1 MNDILKTY
9 KEQFRENRHM
19 LRRYTAFVLALAM
32 ITTLFVNWQ
41 LHGIG
46 ISMTAQYQC
55 HEVEHTHTAACYDKV
70 LICGYTEG
78 ELENADEIA
87 AAEAAA
93 GSAQSSAED
102 EIMPLELEP
111 QIEFVPHEHTADCY
125 VEVQTLTCMEEE
137 HTHGDDCFDPED
149 GTLICEKYEHT
160 HGESCYTTEYELAC
174 GLEEGELVEQ
184 VVEPTQTAE
193 LVAMAVAEPVA
204 LEPVVNTVEPIYH
217 HHTDACYE
225 KVLTCPLPEHH
236 HTVACLSDTSA
247 DLETPEEWQ
256 AANADA
262 VITGEWNKDLLS
274 VAKTQL
280 GYEQSVKNFEIDP
293 ADGVTLHYYSRYGQS
308 YGNPYG
314 EWDVMFLSYCL
325 KYAEIPQSAIPQEAS
340 VLALRSSMSGM
351 DWLLQEDGSA
361 AQPGDIV
368 IYNKYVTRTVAV
380 DSSAAGAEPDL
391 DDLFNVDTADT
402 SFSMDAAFENGAEL
416 EDSDA
421 SALAAAPSTALQ
433 DPAAA
438 PSTGTQDTVI
448 APSTGTQDT
457 VLTPSIVDPEP
468 EQPAEKPVYSA
479 GTAASSTAASTPS
492 TVTSASST
500 VSSASGA
507 DTLAPSVGSPA
518 AEPQTT
524 TVTDALPVETVGIVS
539 EVNEDAGTLT
549 VISGDVNGKVDEVT
563 LFNTDVENV
572 ISVAYAQIALSEG
585 DSDSDD
591 DTASDIIEIDPV
603 FSCSVTTVYETA
615 SASAV
620 RPSRSRAA
628 RYAAPSTYAVTAVSA
643 TPVDMGTHITNVSV
657 QVPNSTDGSGVVT
670 SWKDANGIVRPG
682 QTVKV
687 QLNYSFNKNEITKDN
702 RVATYKLPNGI
713 TLLPSVSHSGNIT
726 WRDITTGKDVVV
738 GTYNIDGDTVTFTYN
753 EDFADGKAFDG
764 DFEFKASAS
773 SDSSMEGQT
782 IHFGGTTGSVTIK
795 KEDLISDL
803 SLSKNVQK
811 DASGKELIK
820 YDSTAKTL
828 DIAYEVVAKTTN
840 GTGDTVNLTD
850 FFDTVNS
857 SLPSNATY
865 RQDTI
870 KLIKIAA
877 DGTEKDVTTDYQ
889 SKLTVGTEL
898 KYDAL
903 PELKAGEQY
912 VLRYHATIPVNDDY
926 TYKAINKVKAEFDG
940 KDSSTST
947 EVKNTNPRLTKSGNY
962 DASSRIITWT
972 VKINN
977 PYGEDLRGKTFK
989 DFLPAGLE
997 VVDVVKI
1004 QRGYYSDDIKPV
1016 SAADFIKDGYSYTFP
1031 TDLAHGP
1038 ETESFYTIEIK
1049 TKVPDN
1055 TTVGTIYTNT
1065 ADFDGS
1071 GASGDVTVTDRSS
1084 YLNKSLSK
1092 AEDLETGKKKL
1103 TWQTSVSIPT
1113 GWDEITLTDTI
1124 HDAEVN
1130 GTEQDGTH
1138 YAVLS
1143 ELKEEIKNNLHLTL
1157 FNSSDTVTM
1166 ANASDYNVTFTVTY
1180 YDENNAVVTNDDA
1193 HVTKFS
1199 ITAKLADGKTLDAT
1213 SMELS
1218 SYHTVA
1224 DISNAGIEEPWR
1236 FVNNAASGG
1245 KTTDAS
1251 YTYKKPKEAKL
1262 EKLVYNENNFDAAGS
1277 KISELD
1283 YDKNNGKIYYELT
1296 IPTSLTCKD
1305 ELTTKDLVITDTLPA
1320 GVTFDISSVDVG
1332 ANEYKSDGS
1341 VLHQTWFAHTIYG
1354 SNGRLDYEISAT
1366 KNFSASKTHIGV
1378 NDTDRTITFTIN
1390 KGYNVSAKPQVF
1402 YIRYSVSV
1410 AEDASWDDLRT
1421 QNIYR
1426 NSAEWNG
1433 DKAETKTTVKRSYE
1447 KLYKTGTIVDEG
1459 TDATGNKLA
1468 TKKINYS
1475 VVINPTGDN
1484 LLNTSNTLT
1493 LTDTLSFDPS
1503 DNTSADLD
1511 LSSIHLYGVTLDT
1524 TTGNLVAD
1532 HTNEIGHDRFTAIYD
1547 SPNHTMTVTVP
1558 DELACVLEYTYQISY
1573 PSSTEV
1579 TVKNHANLIGLE
1591 EKWVDTHVVNYD
1603 STATVRFSKF
1613 DLNKVDSNDYLVTLR
1628 GAIFQLAK
1636 WNKTTK
1642 TFDEVCTLKTN
1653 ASGQINFGLQD
1664 SSATA
1669 ESFTESSA
1677 QLLCSTL
1684 YRIVET
1690 DAPTGYA
1697 PSKSPIYLLWGAFSS
1712 IKRADAFNAAT
1723 GGESYIHD
1731 ASEYDKWL
1739 DCNNV
1744 TYLARGDISAVYV
1757 PNTANSITVA
1767 KHWLDT
1773 DGKTELALDRVNS
1786 TYTATV
1792 ELWRKGYQSGGEKP
1806 DTKVES
1812 VTLDSS
1818 NNWSYSWNDLPL
1830 TDPADSSITY
1840 KYYVKETACSG
1851 TFKYDLNNT
1860 GITGGTILLYNQVPE
1875 DANYE
1880 LPSTGGSGTL
1890 PYTAVGGTMMLTA
1903 LAYSFIHRKRRH
1915 EGRADD

>member
-9 KEQFRENRHM
+9 KEQFRENRHT

-41 LHGIG
+41 LHGVG

-55 HEVEHTHTAACYDKV
+55 GEVEHAHTADCYDKV

-78 ELENADEIA
+78 QLENADEVA

-93 GSAQSSAED
+93 ASAAQSSAEE

-111 QIEFVPHEHTADCY
+111 QIEFVPHEHTDDCY
-125 VEVQTLTCMEEE
+125 TEVQTLTCMEEE
-137 HTHGDDCFDPED
+137 HVHDDDCYDPED
-149 GTLICEKYEHT
+149 GTLICEKFEHT
-160 HGESCYTTEYELAC
+160 HDESCYTTEYELTC

-204 LEPVVNTVEPIYH
+204 LEPVVDTVEPIYH

-225 KVLTCPLPEHH
+225 EVLVCPLPEHH
-236 HTVACLSDTSA
+236 HTVSCLSDTSA

-262 VITGEWNKDLLS
+262 VITGEWNEDLLS

-280 GYEQSVKNFEIDP
+280 GYEQSEKNFEIDP
-293 ADGVTLHYYSRYGQS
+293 ADGVTLRYYSRYGQS
-308 YGNPYG
+308 YGNAYG
-314 EWDVMFLSYCL
+314 EWDVMFLAYCL

-351 DWLLQEDGSA
+351 DWLLEEDGSA

-380 DSSAAGAEPDL
+380 DSSADSAEPDL
-391 DDLFNVDTADT
+391 DDLFSVDAE
-402 SFSMDAAFENGAEL
+402 FENSAEL
-416 EDSDA
+416 EDSGV
-421 SALAAAPSTALQ
+421 SALDAAPSA
-433 DPAAA
+433 DD
-438 PSTGTQDTVI
+438 ST
-448 APSTGTQDT
+448 
-457 VLTPSIVDPEP
+457 
-468 EQPAEKPVYSA
+468 
-479 GTAASSTAASTPS
+479 
-492 TVTSASST
+492 
-500 VSSASGA
+500 GA
-507 DTLAPSVGSPA
+507 DTLAPSVVSPA

-539 EVNEDAGTLT
+539 SVDSDADTLT
-549 VISGDVNGKVDEVT
+549 VISGDVDGKVAEVT
-563 LFNTDVENV
+563 LFNTEVENV
-572 ISVAYAQIALSEG
+572 ISVAYAQIELSEG

-591 DTASDIIEIDPV
+591 DTASDIIETDPV

-687 QLNYSFNKNEITKDN
+687 QLNYSFNENEITADN

-713 TLLPSVSHSGNIT
+713 TLLDSVSDSGNIT
-726 WRDITTGKDVVV
+726 WRDSTGKDVVV
-738 GTYNIDGDTVTFTYN
+738 GTYNIVGDTVTFTYN
-753 EDFADGKAFDG
+753 ETFADGKAFDG

-773 SDSSMEGQT
+773 SDSSMENQK
-782 IHFGGTTGSVTIK
+782 INFGGTTGSVTIK

-940 KDSSTST
+940 KDSYTST

-989 DFLPAGLE
+989 DFLPAELE
-997 VVDVVKI
+997 VVGEVKI

-1016 SAADFIKDGYSYTFP
+1016 SAADFKKDNYTYTFP

-1055 TTVGTIYTNT
+1055 TTVGTTYTNT

-1103 TWQTSVSIPT
+1103 TWKTSVSIPT
-1113 GWDEITLTDTI
+1113 GWNKITLTDTI

-1143 ELKEEIKNNLHLTL
+1143 ELKDEIKNNLHLTL
-1157 FNSSDTVTM
+1157 FNSTETVTM
-1166 ANASDYNVTFTVTY
+1166 ANASEHDVTFTVTY

-1199 ITAKLADGKTLDAT
+1199 ITAKLADGKSLDAT

-1218 SYHTVA
+1218 KYHTVA

-1236 FVNNAASGG
+1236 FVNTAASGG
-1245 KTTDAS
+1245 KTSDAS

-1283 YDKNNGKIYYELT
+1283 YQKNNGKIYYELT

-1305 ELTTKDLVITDTLPA
+1305 LLTTKDLEITDTLPA
-1320 GVTFDISSVDVG
+1320 GVTFDISNVITVG
-1332 ANEYKSDGS
+1332 ALPLNDDGS
-1341 VLHQTWFAHTIYG
+1341 VPHQGWLAQTIYG
-1354 SNGRLDYEISAT
+1354 SDGRANYEISTT
-1366 KNFSASKTHIGV
+1366 KNFSASKTHIGAT
-1378 NDTDRTITFTIN
+1378 DTDRTITFTIN
-1390 KGYNVSAKPQVF
+1390 KGYNVSNKPQVF
-1402 YIRYSVSV
+1402 YIRYWVSV

-1421 QNIYR
+1421 ENKYR

-1433 DKAETKTTVKRSYE
+1433 DKAETETTVKRSYE
-1447 KLYKTGTIVDEG
+1447 KLYKTGTVVTEDP
-1459 TDATGNKLA
+1459 DASGKPTA

-1475 VVINPTGDN
+1475 VVINPTGDK
-1484 LLNTSNTLT
+1484 LLTTSNTLT
-1493 LTDTLSFDPS
+1493 LTDTLSFEPS

-1532 HTNEIGHDRFTAIYD
+1532 HTNEIGHDRFTATYD

-1579 TVKNHANLIGLE
+1579 TVKNHANLSGLV

-1603 STATVRFSKF
+1603 SSATVRFSKF
-1613 DLNKVDSNDYLVTLR
+1613 DLNKVDSNDYLVTLP
-1628 GAIFQLAK
+1628 GATFQLAK
-1636 WNKTTK
+1636 WNSTTK
-1642 TFDEVCTLKTN
+1642 KFEEVRKLTTD
-1653 ASGQINFGLQD
+1653 AAGQINFGLQD

-1697 PSKSPIYLLWGAFSS
+1697 LSKSPIYLLWGAFSNT
-1712 IKRADAFNAAT
+1712 KQDDAFKTAT
-1723 GGESYIHD
+1723 GETCVND
-1731 ASEYDKWL
+1731 SEYNQGIDSSK
-1739 DCNNV
+1739 V

-1773 DGKTELALDRVNS
+1773 DGKTELALDKVNS

-1792 ELWRKGYQSGGEKP
+1792 ELRRKSYQYSGEKS

-1818 NNWSYSWNDLPL
+1818 NNWSYSWNNLPL
-1830 TDPADSSITY
+1830 TDSADSSITY

-1903 LAYSFIHRKRRH
+1903 LAYSFIHRKRRR

>member
-9 KEQFRENRHM
+9 MERFRENRHT

-41 LHGIG
+41 LHGVG

-55 HEVEHTHTAACYDKV
+55 GEEEHTHTADCYTKV
-70 LICGYTEG
+70 LICGYEEG
-78 ELENADEIA
+78 ELENADELA
-87 AAEAAA
+87 AAAATSQPTVEAEPA
-93 GSAQSSAED
+93 
-102 EIMPLELEP
+102 PLSLEP
-111 QIEFVPHEHTADCY
+111 QIEFVPHEHTEDCY
-125 VEVQTLTCMEEE
+125 TEVQTLTCMEEE
-137 HTHGDDCFDPED
+137 HVHGDDCFDPED
-149 GTLICEKYEHT
+149 GSLICDKFEHT
-160 HGESCYTTEYELAC
+160 HDESCYTTEYELTC

-184 VVEPTQTAE
+184 VVEPTQSAE
-193 LVAMAVAEPVA
+193 LAAMAVAEPVA
-204 LEPVVNTVEPIYH
+204 LEPAVDTVEPIYH

-225 KVLTCPLPEHH
+225 EVLTCPLPEHH

-247 DLETPEEWQ
+247 DVETPEEWQ
-256 AANADA
+256 AANAEA
-262 VITGEWNKDLLS
+262 VMTGNWDEDLLS

-280 GYEQSVKNFEIDP
+280 GYEQSEKNFEIDP
-293 ADGVTLHYYSRYGQS
+293 ADGVTLRYYSRYGQS
-308 YGNPYG
+308 YGNAYG
-314 EWDVMFLSYCL
+314 EWDVMFLAYCL

-351 DWLLQEDGSA
+351 DWLLEEDGSA

-380 DSSAAGAEPDL
+380 DSSADSAEPDL
-391 DDLFNVDTADT
+391 DDLFSVDTA
-402 SFSMDAAFENGAEL
+402 FENSVEL
-416 EDSDA
+416 EGSGV
-421 SALAAAPSTALQ
+421 SAQDAAPSA
-433 DPAAA
+433 DD
-438 PSTGTQDTVI
+438 STDAQDT
-448 APSTGTQDT
+448 AATSGTQDT
-457 VLTPSIVDPEP
+457 VLTPEPVDPQP
-468 EQPAEKPVYSA
+468 EQPAEKPVDSA
-479 GTAASSTAASTPS
+479 DTAAPS
-492 TVTSASST
+492 TVTS
-500 VSSASGA
+500 VSGA
-507 DTLAPSVGSPA
+507 DTLAPSVVSPA

-539 EVNEDAGTLT
+539 SVDSDADTLT
-549 VISGDVNGKVDEVT
+549 VISGDVDGKVAEVT
-563 LFNTDVENV
+563 LFNTEVENV
-572 ISVAYAQIALSEG
+572 ISVAYAQIELSEG

-591 DTASDIIEIDPV
+591 DTASDIIETDPV

-687 QLNYSFNKNEITKDN
+687 QLNYSFNENEITADN
-702 RVATYKLPNGI
+702 RVATYKFPNGI
-713 TLLPSVSHSGNIT
+713 TLLDSVSDSGNIT
-726 WRDITTGKDVVV
+726 WRDSTGKDVVV
-738 GTYNIDGDTVTFTYN
+738 GTYNIVGDTVTFTYN
-753 EDFADGKAFDG
+753 ETFADGKAFDG

-773 SDSSMEGQT
+773 SDSSMENQK
-782 IHFGGTTGSVTIK
+782 INFGGTTGSVTIK

-940 KDSSTST
+940 KDSYTST

-989 DFLPAGLE
+989 DFLPAELE
-997 VVDVVKI
+997 VVGEVKI

-1016 SAADFIKDGYSYTFP
+1016 SAADFKKDNYTYTFP

-1055 TTVGTIYTNT
+1055 TTVGTTYTNT

-1103 TWQTSVSIPT
+1103 TWKTSVSIPT
-1113 GWDEITLTDTI
+1113 GWNEITLTDTI

-1130 GTEQDGTH
+1130 GTEQDDTH

-1143 ELKEEIKNNLHLTL
+1143 ELKDEIKNNLHLTL
-1157 FNSSDTVTM
+1157 FNSTETVTM
-1166 ANASDYNVTFTVTY
+1166 ANASEHDVTFTVTY

-1218 SYHTVA
+1218 NYHTVA
-1224 DISNAGIEEPWR
+1224 DISNAGIEEPWL
-1236 FVNNAASGG
+1236 FVNNAASGD
-1245 KTTDAS
+1245 KTSDAS

-1262 EKLVYNENNFDAAGS
+1262 EKLVYEYGNFNNAGS

-1283 YDKNNGKIYYELT
+1283 YTSNGGKIYYELT

-1305 ELTTKDLVITDTLPA
+1305 PLTTKDLVITDTLPA
-1320 GVTFDISSVDVG
+1320 GVTFDISSVTVG
-1332 ANEYKSDGS
+1332 ANEYKADGS
-1341 VLHQTWFAHTIYG
+1341 VNHQAWFANTIYG
-1354 SNGRLDYEISAT
+1354 SGGRSNYDISAT
-1366 KNFSASKTHIGV
+1366 KNFSASKTHIGAT
-1378 NDTDRTITFTIN
+1378 DTDRTITFTIN
-1390 KGYNVSAKPQVF
+1390 SGYNVSDKPQVF

-1410 AEDASWDDLRT
+1410 AEDVSWDDLRT
-1421 QNIYR
+1421 ENKYR

-1433 DKAETKTTVKRSYE
+1433 DKAETETTVKRSYE

-1475 VVINPTGDN
+1475 VVINPTGDK
-1484 LLNTSNTLT
+1484 LLTTSNTTLT
-1493 LTDTLSFDPS
+1493 LTDTLSFEPS

-1532 HTNEIGHDRFTAIYD
+1532 HTNEIGHDRFTATYD

-1613 DLNKVDSNDYLVTLR
+1613 DLNKVDSNDYLVTLP
-1628 GAIFQLAK
+1628 GATFQLAK
-1636 WNKTTK
+1636 YNKTTGK
-1642 TFDEVCTLKTN
+1642 FEEVCTLKTN
-1653 ASGQINFGLQD
+1653 SSGQINFGLQD

-1697 PSKSPIYLLWGAFSS
+1697 LSKSPIYLLWGAFSNT
-1712 IKRADAFNAAT
+1712 KQDDAFKTAT
-1723 GGESYIHD
+1723 GETCVND
-1731 ASEYDKWL
+1731 SEYNQGIDSSK
-1739 DCNNV
+1739 V

-1773 DGKTELALDRVNS
+1773 DGKTELALDKVNS

-1792 ELWRKGYQSGGEKP
+1792 ELWRKGYQYSGEKS

-1818 NNWSYSWNDLPL
+1818 NNWSYSWNNLPL
-1830 TDPADSSITY
+1830 TDSADSSITY

-1890 PYTAVGGTMMLTA
+1890 PYTAVGGTMMLSA
-1903 LAYSFIHRKRRH
+1903 LAYSFIHRKRRR

>member
-9 KEQFRENRHM
+9 KEQFRENRHT
-19 LRRYTAFVLALAM
+19 LRRHTAFVLALAM

-41 LHGIG
+41 LHGVG

-55 HEVEHTHTAACYDKV
+55 GEVEHAHTADCYDKV

-78 ELENADEIA
+78 QLENADEVA

-93 GSAQSSAED
+93 ASAAQSSAEE

-111 QIEFVPHEHTADCY
+111 QIEFVPHEHTDDCY
-125 VEVQTLTCMEEE
+125 TEVQTLTCLEEE
-137 HTHGDDCFDPED
+137 HVHDDDCYDPED
-149 GTLICEKYEHT
+149 GTLICEKFEHT
-160 HGESCYTTEYELAC
+160 HDESCYTTEYELTC

-184 VVEPTQTAE
+184 VVEPTQSAE

-204 LEPVVNTVEPIYH
+204 LEPVVDTVEPIYH

-225 KVLTCPLPEHH
+225 EVLVCPLPEHH
-236 HTVACLSDTSA
+236 HTVSCLSDTSA

-262 VITGEWNKDLLS
+262 VITGEWNEDLLS

-280 GYEQSVKNFEIDP
+280 GYEQSEKNFEIDP
-293 ADGVTLHYYSRYGQS
+293 ADGVTLRYYSRYGQS
-308 YGNPYG
+308 YGNAYG
-314 EWDVMFLSYCL
+314 EWDVMFLAYCL

-351 DWLLQEDGSA
+351 DWLLEEDGSA

-380 DSSAAGAEPDL
+380 DSSADSAEPDL
-391 DDLFNVDTADT
+391 DDLFSVDTE
-402 SFSMDAAFENGAEL
+402 FENSAEL
-416 EDSDA
+416 EGSGV
-421 SALAAAPSTALQ
+421 SALDAAPSA
-433 DPAAA
+433 DD
-438 PSTGTQDTVI
+438 STGAQDT
-448 APSTGTQDT
+448 AATSGTQDT
-457 VLTPSIVDPEP
+457 VLTPEPVDPQT
-468 EQPAEKPVYSA
+468 EQPAEKPVDSA
-479 GTAASSTAASTPS
+479 DTAAPS
-492 TVTSASST
+492 TVTS
-500 VSSASGA
+500 VSGA
-507 DTLAPSVGSPA
+507 DTLAPSVVSPA

-539 EVNEDAGTLT
+539 SVDKDADTLT
-549 VISGDVNGKVDEVT
+549 VISGDVDGKVAEVT

-572 ISVAYAQIALSEG
+572 ISVAYAQIELSEG

-591 DTASDIIEIDPV
+591 DISSDIIETDPV

-687 QLNYSFNKNEITKDN
+687 QLNYSFNENEITADN

-713 TLLPSVSHSGNIT
+713 TLLDSVSDSGNIT
-726 WRDITTGKDVVV
+726 WRDSTGKDVVV
-738 GTYNIDGDTVTFTYN
+738 GTYNIVGDTVTFTYN
-753 EDFADGKAFDG
+753 ETFADGKAFDG

-773 SDSSMEGQT
+773 SDSSMENQK
-782 IHFGGTTGSVTIK
+782 INFGGTTGSVTIK

-940 KDSSTST
+940 KDSYTST

-989 DFLPAGLE
+989 DFLPAELE
-997 VVDVVKI
+997 VVGEVKI

-1016 SAADFIKDGYSYTFP
+1016 SAADFKKDNYTYTFP

-1055 TTVGTIYTNT
+1055 TTVGTTYTNT

-1103 TWQTSVSIPT
+1103 TWKTSVSIPT
-1113 GWDEITLTDTI
+1113 GWNEITLTDTI

-1130 GTEQDGTH
+1130 GTEQDDTH

-1143 ELKEEIKNNLHLTL
+1143 ELKDEINNNLHLTL
-1157 FNSSDTVTM
+1157 FNSTETVTM
-1166 ANASDYNVTFTVTY
+1166 ANASEHDVTFTVTY

-1218 SYHTVA
+1218 NYHTVA
-1224 DISNAGIEEPWR
+1224 DISNAGIEEPWL
-1236 FVNNAASGG
+1236 FVNNAASGD
-1245 KTTDAS
+1245 KTSDAS

-1262 EKLVYNENNFDAAGS
+1262 EKLVYEYGNFNNAGS

-1283 YDKNNGKIYYELT
+1283 YTSNGGKIYYELT

-1305 ELTTKDLVITDTLPA
+1305 PLTTKDLVITDTLPA
-1320 GVTFDISSVDVG
+1320 GVTFDISSVTVG
-1332 ANEYKSDGS
+1332 ANEYKADGS
-1341 VLHQTWFAHTIYG
+1341 VNHQAWFANTIYG
-1354 SNGRLDYEISAT
+1354 SGGRSNYDISAT
-1366 KNFSASKTHIGV
+1366 KNFSASKTHIGAT
-1378 NDTDRTITFTIN
+1378 DTDRTITFTIN
-1390 KGYNVSAKPQVF
+1390 SGYNVSDKPQVF

-1410 AEDASWDDLRT
+1410 AEDVSWDDLRT
-1421 QNIYR
+1421 ENKYR

-1433 DKAETKTTVKRSYE
+1433 DKAETETTVKRSYE

-1475 VVINPTGDN
+1475 VVINPTGDK
-1484 LLNTSNTLT
+1484 LLTTSNTTLT
-1493 LTDTLSFDPS
+1493 LTDTLSFEPS

-1532 HTNEIGHDRFTAIYD
+1532 HTNEIGHDRFTATYD

-1579 TVKNHANLIGLE
+1579 TVKNHANLSGLV

-1603 STATVRFSKF
+1603 SSATVRFSKF
-1613 DLNKVDSNDYLVTLR
+1613 DLNKVDSNDYLVTLP
-1628 GAIFQLAK
+1628 GATFELAK
-1636 WNKTTK
+1636 WNKTTN
-1642 TFDEVCTLKTN
+1642 TFDVVRTLPTN
-1653 ASGQINFGLQD
+1653 TSGQINFSLQG

-1669 ESFTESSA
+1669 EIITESSA
-1677 QLLCSTL
+1677 QLLCNTL

-1690 DAPTGYA
+1690 DAPDGYA
-1697 PSKSPIYLLWGAFSS
+1697 ISQSPIYLLWGAFSNT
-1712 IKRADAFNAAT
+1712 KQDDAFKTAT
-1723 GGESYIHD
+1723 GETCVND
-1731 ASEYDKWL
+1731 SEYNQGIDSSK
-1739 DCNNV
+1739 V

-1773 DGKTELALDRVNS
+1773 DGKTELALDKVNS

-1792 ELWRKGYQSGGEKP
+1792 KLRRKSYQYGSQKS
-1806 DTKVES
+1806 DDLVKT
-1812 VTLDSS
+1812 VTLDNS
-1818 NNWSYSWNDLPL
+1818 NNWSYSWNNLPL

-1890 PYTAVGGTMMLTA
+1890 PYTAVGGTMMLSA
-1903 LAYSFIHRKRRH
+1903 LAYSFIHRKRRR

>member
-9 KEQFRENRHM
+9 KEQFRENRHT

-41 LHGIG
+41 LHGVG

-55 HEVEHTHTAACYDKV
+55 GEVEHAHTADCYDKV

-78 ELENADEIA
+78 QLENADEVA

-93 GSAQSSAED
+93 ASAAQSSAEE

-111 QIEFVPHEHTADCY
+111 QIEFVPHEHTDDCY
-125 VEVQTLTCMEEE
+125 TEVQTLTCMEEE
-137 HTHGDDCFDPED
+137 HVHDDDCYDPED
-149 GTLICEKYEHT
+149 GTLICEKFEHT
-160 HGESCYTTEYELAC
+160 HDESCYTTEYELTC

-204 LEPVVNTVEPIYH
+204 LEPVVDTVEPIYH

-225 KVLTCPLPEHH
+225 EVLVCPLPEHH
-236 HTVACLSDTSA
+236 HTVSCLSDTSA

-262 VITGEWNKDLLS
+262 VITGEWNEDLLS

-280 GYEQSVKNFEIDP
+280 GYEQSEKNFEIDP
-293 ADGVTLHYYSRYGQS
+293 ADGVTLRYYSRYGQS

-325 KYAEIPQSAIPQEAS
+325 KYAGIPQSAIPQEAS
-340 VLALRSSMSGM
+340 VLALRSSMSDM
-351 DWLLQEDGSA
+351 DWLLDGEDGSA
-361 AQPGDIV
+361 ADVGDIV

-380 DSSAAGAEPDL
+380 DSSADGAADGL
-391 DDLFNVDTADT
+391 DDLFST
-402 SFSMDAAFENGAEL
+402 DAEGENGAEL
-416 EDSDA
+416 EES
-421 SALAAAPSTALQ
+421 
-433 DPAAA
+433 
-438 PSTGTQDTVI
+438 
-448 APSTGTQDT
+448 
-457 VLTPSIVDPEP
+457 
-468 EQPAEKPVYSA
+468 
-479 GTAASSTAASTPS
+479 GTAALDTAPAAEDATTLDTPDLP
-492 TVTSASST
+492 
-500 VSSASGA
+500 
-507 DTLAPSVGSPA
+507 DTAAPSVGSPA

-539 EVNEDAGTLT
+539 SVDEDADTLT
-549 VISGDVNGKVDEVT
+549 VISGDVDGKVAEVT

-572 ISVAYAQIALSEG
+572 ISVAYAQIELSEG

-591 DTASDIIEIDPV
+591 DISSDIIETDPV

-687 QLNYSFNKNEITKDN
+687 QLNYSFNENEITADN

-713 TLLPSVSHSGNIT
+713 TLLDSVSDSGNIT
-726 WRDITTGKDVVV
+726 WRDSTGKDVVV
-738 GTYNIDGDTVTFTYN
+738 GTYNIVGDTVTFTYN
-753 EDFADGKAFDG
+753 ETFADGKAFDG

-773 SDSSMEGQT
+773 SDSSMENQK
-782 IHFGGTTGSVTIK
+782 INFGGTTGSVTIK

-940 KDSSTST
+940 KDSYTST

-989 DFLPAGLE
+989 DFLPAELE
-997 VVDVVKI
+997 VVGEVKI

-1016 SAADFIKDGYSYTFP
+1016 SAADFKKDNYTYTFP

-1055 TTVGTIYTNT
+1055 TTVGTTYTNT

-1103 TWQTSVSIPT
+1103 TWKTSVSIPT
-1113 GWDEITLTDTI
+1113 GWNKITLTDTI

-1143 ELKEEIKNNLHLTL
+1143 ELKDEIKNNLHLTL
-1157 FNSSDTVTM
+1157 FNSTETVTM
-1166 ANASDYNVTFTVTY
+1166 ANASEHNVTFTVTY

-1218 SYHTVA
+1218 NYHTVA
-1224 DISNAGIEEPWR
+1224 DISNAGIEEPWL
-1236 FVNNAASGG
+1236 FVNTAASGG
-1245 KTTDAS
+1245 KTTDAD

-1283 YDKNNGKIYYELT
+1283 YTSNGGKIYYELT

-1305 ELTTKDLVITDTLPA
+1305 PLTTKDLVITDTLPA
-1320 GVTFDISSVDVG
+1320 GVTFDISSVTVG
-1332 ANEYKSDGS
+1332 ANEYKADGS
-1341 VLHQTWFAHTIYG
+1341 VNHQAWFANTIYG
-1354 SNGRLDYEISAT
+1354 SGGRSNYDISAT
-1366 KNFSASKTHIGV
+1366 KNFSASKTHIGAT
-1378 NDTDRTITFTIN
+1378 DTDRTITFTIN
-1390 KGYNVSAKPQVF
+1390 SGYNVSDKPQVF

-1421 QNIYR
+1421 ENKYR

-1433 DKAETKTTVKRSYE
+1433 DKAETETTVKRSYE
-1447 KLYKTGTIVDEG
+1447 KLYKTGTVVTEDP
-1459 TDATGNKLA
+1459 DASGKPTA

-1475 VVINPTGDN
+1475 VVINPTGDK
-1484 LLNTSNTLT
+1484 LLTTSNTLT
-1493 LTDTLSFDPS
+1493 LTDTLSFEPS

-1532 HTNEIGHDRFTAIYD
+1532 HTNEIGHDRFTATYD

-1579 TVKNHANLIGLE
+1579 TVKNHANLSGLV

-1603 STATVRFSKF
+1603 SSATVRFSKF
-1613 DLNKVDSNDYLVTLR
+1613 DLNKVDSNDYLVTLP
-1628 GAIFQLAK
+1628 GATFQLAK
-1636 WNKTTK
+1636 WNSTTK
-1642 TFDEVCTLKTN
+1642 KFEEVRKLTTD
-1653 ASGQINFGLQD
+1653 AAGQINFGLQD

-1697 PSKSPIYLLWGAFSS
+1697 LSKSPIYLLWGAFSNT
-1712 IKRADAFNAAT
+1712 KQDDAFKTAT
-1723 GGESYIHD
+1723 GETCVND
-1731 ASEYDKWL
+1731 SEYNQGIDSSK
-1739 DCNNV
+1739 V

-1773 DGKTELALDRVNS
+1773 DGKTELALDKVNS

-1792 ELWRKGYQSGGEKP
+1792 ELWRKSYQYGSQKS
-1806 DTKVES
+1806 DDLVKT
-1812 VTLDSS
+1812 VTLDNS
-1818 NNWSYSWNDLPL
+1818 NNWSYSWNNLPL
-1830 TDPADSSITY
+1830 TDSADSSITY

-1890 PYTAVGGTMMLTA
+1890 PYTAVGGTMMLSA
-1903 LAYSFIHRKRRH
+1903 LAYSFIHRKRRR

>member
-9 KEQFRENRHM
+9 MERFRENRHT

-41 LHGIG
+41 LHGVG

-55 HEVEHTHTAACYDKV
+55 GEEEHTHTADCYTKV
-70 LICGYTEG
+70 LICGYEEG
-78 ELENADEIA
+78 ELENADEVA
-87 AAEAAA
+87 AAAATSQPTVEA
-93 GSAQSSAED
+93 EP
-102 EIMPLELEP
+102 MPLSLEP
-111 QIEFVPHEHTADCY
+111 QIEFVPHEHTEDCY
-125 VEVQTLTCMEEE
+125 TEVQTLTCMEEE
-137 HTHGDDCFDPED
+137 HVHGDDCFDPED
-149 GTLICEKYEHT
+149 GTLICEKFEHT
-160 HGESCYTTEYELAC
+160 HDENCYTTEYELAC

-184 VVEPTQTAE
+184 VVEPTQSAE
-193 LVAMAVAEPVA
+193 LAAMAVAEPVA
-204 LEPVVNTVEPIYH
+204 LEPTVDTVEPIYH

-225 KVLTCPLPEHH
+225 EVLTCPLPEHH

-247 DLETPEEWQ
+247 DVETPEEWQ
-256 AANADA
+256 AANAEA
-262 VITGEWNKDLLS
+262 VMTGNWDEDLLS

-280 GYEQSVKNFEIDP
+280 GYEQSEKNFEIDP
-293 ADGVTLHYYSRYGQS
+293 ADGVTLRYYSRYGQS

-325 KYAEIPQSAIPQEAS
+325 KYAGIPQSAIPQEAS
-340 VLALRSSMSGM
+340 VLALRSSMSDM
-351 DWLLQEDGSA
+351 DWLLDGEDGSA
-361 AQPGDIV
+361 ANVGDIV

-380 DSSAAGAEPDL
+380 DSSADGAADDL
-391 DDLFNVDTADT
+391 DDLF
-402 SFSMDAAFENGAEL
+402 SMDAEGENGAEL
-416 EDSDA
+416 EESG
-421 SALAAAPSTALQ
+421 AAALDTA
-433 DPAAA
+433 PAAEDA
-438 PSTGTQDTVI
+438 PAADSVITPDLPDT
-448 APSTGTQDT
+448 AN
-457 VLTPSIVDPEP
+457 P
-468 EQPAEKPVYSA
+468 EQPAAKPVDSA
-479 GTAASSTAASTPS
+479 DTAAPS
-492 TVTSASST
+492 TVTS
-500 VSSASGA
+500 VSGA
-507 DTLAPSVGSPA
+507 DTLAPSVVSPA

-539 EVNEDAGTLT
+539 SVDEDADTLT
-549 VISGDVNGKVDEVT
+549 VISGDVDGKVAEVT
-563 LFNTDVENV
+563 LFNTEVENV
-572 ISVAYAQIALSEG
+572 ISVAYAQIELSEG
-585 DSDSDD
+585 DTSSDD
-591 DTASDIIEIDPV
+591 TSSDIIEIDPV
-603 FSCSVTTVYETA
+603 FSCSVTTVYGTV

-628 RYAAPSTYAVTAVSA
+628 RYAAPSTYAAAAVSA
-643 TPVDMGTHITNVSV
+643 TAVDMGTHITNVSV
-657 QVPNSTDGSGVVT
+657 QVPAYTDGSGNVT

-687 QLNYSFNKNEITKDN
+687 QLNYGFAANEITSDN

-726 WRDITTGKDVVV
+726 WHDSTTGKNVIV
-738 GTYNIDGDTVTFTYN
+738 GTYAIDGDTVTFTYN
-753 EDFADGKAFDG
+753 EEFADGKAFDG
-764 DFEFKASAS
+764 DFEFKASVS
-773 SDSSMEGQT
+773 SDSSMENQE
-782 IHFGGTTGSVTIK
+782 INFGGTTGSVTIK
-795 KEDLISDL
+795 KEDLTHDL

-811 DASGKELIK
+811 DEAGKELIK
-820 YDSTAKTL
+820 FDSATKTL

-840 GTGDTVNLTD
+840 GTGTTVNITD

-857 SLPSNATY
+857 SLPSAATY
-865 RQDTI
+865 QQSTI
-870 KLIKIAA
+870 KLIKVDA
-877 DGTEKDVTTDYQ
+877 DGNKTDVTTDYQ
-889 SKLTVGTEL
+889 DKLNVGTEL

-903 PELKAGEQY
+903 PKLEAGEQY
-912 VLRYHATIPVNDDY
+912 ILQYHATIPVHDDY
-926 TYKAINKVKAEFDG
+926 TYQSINNVKAEFDG
-940 KDSSTST
+940 KDSTVSK
-947 EVKNTNPRLTKSGNY
+947 EVKNTEPRLTKSGNY

-972 VKINN
+972 VTIKN
-977 PYGEDLRGKTFK
+977 PYGEDLRGKTFT
-989 DFLPAGLE
+989 DLLPAGLE
-997 VVDVVKI
+997 VVNNVKI
-1004 QRGYYSDDIKPV
+1004 QRGYYSNDLGPI
-1016 SAADFIKDGYSYTFP
+1016 SAEDFKNAGCSYTFP
-1031 TDLAHGP
+1031 NDLPHGP
-1038 ETESFYTIEIK
+1038 ETATFYTIEIQ
-1049 TKVPDN
+1049 TKVPDG
-1055 TTVGTIYTNT
+1055 TAVGTTYKNEAT
-1065 ADFDGS
+1065 FDGNS
-1071 GASGDVTVTDRSS
+1071 ASGDITVTDRDS
-1084 YLNKSLSK
+1084 YLSKSLYK

-1113 GWDEITLTDTI
+1113 GWNEITLTDTI
-1124 HDAEVN
+1124 HDAEVE
-1130 GTEQDGTH
+1130 GIEQDGTH

-1143 ELKEEIKNNLHLTL
+1143 ELKDEIKANLYLTL
-1157 FNSSDTVTM
+1157 FNSSETVTM
-1166 ANASDYNVTFTVTY
+1166 ANASEHHVTFTVTY
-1180 YDENNAVVTNDDA
+1180 YDEYGNQTTNNDA
-1193 HVTKFS
+1193 HVTKFT
-1199 ITAKLADGKTLDAT
+1199 ITAKLADGQTLDAT
-1213 SMELS
+1213 SMVLS

-1236 FVNNAASGG
+1236 FVNTAASGD
-1245 KTTDAS
+1245 KTSDAS

-1283 YDKNNGKIYYELT
+1283 YKKNNGKIYYELT

-1305 ELTTKDLVITDTLPA
+1305 LLTTKDLEITDTLPA
-1320 GVTFDISSVDVG
+1320 GVTFDISNVITVG
-1332 ANEYKSDGS
+1332 ALSLNDDGS
-1341 VLHQTWFAHTIYG
+1341 VPHQSWLAQTIHG
-1354 SNGRLDYEISAT
+1354 SDGRPDYKISTSENFDVSKKSIGAT
-1366 KNFSASKTHIGV
+1366 
-1378 NDTDRTITFTIN
+1378 DTDRTITFTI
-1390 KGYNVSAKPQVF
+1390 KSGYNVSNKPQVF
-1402 YIRYSVSV
+1402 YIRYWVSV

-1421 QNIYR
+1421 ENKYR

-1433 DKAETKTTVKRSYE
+1433 DKAETETTVKRSYE

-1459 TDATGNKLA
+1459 TDDTGNKLA

-1475 VVINPTGDN
+1475 VVINPTGAK
-1484 LLNTSNTLT
+1484 LLTTSNTLT
-1493 LTDTLSFDPS
+1493 LTDTLSFEPS
-1503 DNTSADLD
+1503 ANTSAELD

-1524 TTGNLVAD
+1524 GGNIVAD
-1532 HTNEIGHDRFTAIYD
+1532 HTNEIGHDRFTATYD
-1547 SPNHTMTVTVP
+1547 NPSHTMTVTVP

-1579 TVKNHANLIGLE
+1579 TVKNHANLSGLE

-1603 STATVRFSKF
+1603 SSATVRFSKF
-1613 DLNKVDSNDYLVTLR
+1613 DLNKVDSNDYLVTLP
-1628 GAIFQLAK
+1628 GATFQLAK
-1636 WNKTTK
+1636 WDTTTNAFK
-1642 TFDEVCTLKTN
+1642 EVCTLETDN
-1653 ASGQINFGLQD
+1653 SGQIHFSL
-1664 SSATA
+1664 ATA
-1669 ESFTESSA
+1669 ESHDTSSA

-1697 PSKSPIYLLWGAFSS
+1697 LSKSPIYLLWGASS
-1712 IKRADAFNAAT
+1712 NTKRADAFNAAT
-1723 GGESYIHD
+1723 GESFIHD

-1739 DCNNV
+1739 NCNDV
-1744 TYLARGDISAVYV
+1744 TYLARGESSAVYM

-1773 DGKTELALDRVNS
+1773 DGKTELALDKVNS

-1792 ELWRKGYQSGGEKP
+1792 ELWRKGYQNSGEKS

-1818 NNWSYSWNDLPL
+1818 NKWSYSWNDLPL

-1890 PYTAVGGTMMLTA
+1890 PYTAVGGTMMLSA

>member
-9 KEQFRENRHM
+9 KEQFRENRHT

-41 LHGIG
+41 LHGVG

-55 HEVEHTHTAACYDKV
+55 GEVEHAHTADCYDKV

-78 ELENADEIA
+78 QLENADEVA

-93 GSAQSSAED
+93 ASAAQSSAEQ

-111 QIEFVPHEHTADCY
+111 QIEFVPHEHTDDCY
-125 VEVQTLTCMEEE
+125 TEVQTLTCMEEE
-137 HTHGDDCFDPED
+137 HVHDDDCYDPED
-149 GTLICEKYEHT
+149 GTLICEKFEHT
-160 HGESCYTTEYELAC
+160 HDESCYTTEYELTC

-204 LEPVVNTVEPIYH
+204 LEPVVDTVEPIYH

-225 KVLTCPLPEHH
+225 EVLVCPLPEHH
-236 HTVACLSDTSA
+236 HTVSCLSDTSA

-262 VITGEWNKDLLS
+262 VITGEWNEDLLS

-280 GYEQSVKNFEIDP
+280 GYEQSEKNFEIDP
-293 ADGVTLHYYSRYGQS
+293 ADGVTLRYYSRYGQS
-308 YGNPYG
+308 YGNAYG
-314 EWDVMFLSYCL
+314 EWDVMFLAYCL

-351 DWLLQEDGSA
+351 DWLLEEDGSA

-380 DSSAAGAEPDL
+380 DSSADSAEPDL
-391 DDLFNVDTADT
+391 DDLFSVDTE
-402 SFSMDAAFENGAEL
+402 FENSAEL
-416 EDSDA
+416 EGSGV
-421 SALAAAPSTALQ
+421 SAQDAAPSA
-433 DPAAA
+433 DD
-438 PSTGTQDTVI
+438 STGAQDT
-448 APSTGTQDT
+448 AATSGTQDT
-457 VLTPSIVDPEP
+457 VLTPEPVDPQT
-468 EQPAEKPVYSA
+468 EQPAEKPVDSA
-479 GTAASSTAASTPS
+479 DTAAPS
-492 TVTSASST
+492 TVTS
-500 VSSASGA
+500 VSGA
-507 DTLAPSVGSPA
+507 DTLAPSVVSPA

-539 EVNEDAGTLT
+539 SVDKDADTLT
-549 VISGDVNGKVDEVT
+549 VISGDVDGKVAEIT

-572 ISVAYAQIALSEG
+572 ISVAYAQIELSEG

-591 DTASDIIEIDPV
+591 DTASDIIETDPV

-687 QLNYSFNKNEITKDN
+687 QLNYSFNENEITADN

-713 TLLPSVSHSGNIT
+713 TLLDSVSDSGNIT
-726 WRDITTGKDVVV
+726 WRDSTGKDVVV
-738 GTYNIDGDTVTFTYN
+738 GTYNIVGDTVTFTYN
-753 EDFADGKAFDG
+753 ETFADGKAFDG

-773 SDSSMEGQT
+773 SDSSMENQK
-782 IHFGGTTGSVTIK
+782 INFGGTTGSVTIK

-940 KDSSTST
+940 KDSYTST

-989 DFLPAGLE
+989 DFLPAELE
-997 VVDVVKI
+997 VVGEVKI

-1016 SAADFIKDGYSYTFP
+1016 SAADFKKDNYTYTFP

-1055 TTVGTIYTNT
+1055 TTVGTTYTNT

-1084 YLNKSLSK
+1084 YLNKSLST

-1113 GWDEITLTDTI
+1113 GWNKITLTDTI
-1124 HDAEVN
+1124 HDAEVE
-1130 GTEQDGTH
+1130 GIEQDGTH

-1143 ELKEEIKNNLHLTL
+1143 ELRDEIKANLYLTL
-1157 FNSSDTVTM
+1157 FNSSETVTM
-1166 ANASDYNVTFTVTY
+1166 ANASEHHVTFTVTY
-1180 YDENNAVVTNDDA
+1180 YDEHGNTITNNDA
-1193 HVTKFS
+1193 HVAKFT
-1199 ITAKLADGKTLDAT
+1199 ITANLADGQTLDAT
-1213 SMELS
+1213 SMVLS

-1224 DISNAGIEEPWR
+1224 DISNAGIEEPWL
-1236 FVNNAASGG
+1236 FVNNAASGD
-1245 KTTDAS
+1245 KTSDAS

-1262 EKLVYNENNFDAAGS
+1262 EKLVYEYGNFNNAGS

-1283 YDKNNGKIYYELT
+1283 YTSNGGKIYYELT

-1305 ELTTKDLVITDTLPA
+1305 PLTTKDLVITDTLPA
-1320 GVTFDISSVDVG
+1320 GVTFDISSVTVG
-1332 ANEYKSDGS
+1332 ANEYKADGS
-1341 VLHQTWFAHTIYG
+1341 VNHQAWFANTIYG
-1354 SNGRLDYEISAT
+1354 SGGRSNYDISAT
-1366 KNFSASKTHIGV
+1366 KNFSASKTHIGAT
-1378 NDTDRTITFTIN
+1378 DTDRTITFTIN
-1390 KGYNVSAKPQVF
+1390 KGYNVSNKPQVF

-1421 QNIYR
+1421 QNTYR

-1433 DKAETKTTVKRSYE
+1433 DKAETETTVKRSYE

-1475 VVINPTGDN
+1475 VVINPTGDK
-1484 LLNTSNTLT
+1484 LLTTSNTTLT
-1493 LTDTLSFDPS
+1493 LTDTLSFEPS
-1503 DNTSADLD
+1503 DKTSADLD

-1579 TVKNHANLIGLE
+1579 TVKNHANLTGLV

-1603 STATVRFSKF
+1603 SSATVRFSKF
-1613 DLNKVDSNDYLVTLR
+1613 DLNKVDSNDYLVTLP
-1628 GAIFQLAK
+1628 GATFELAK

-1642 TFDEVCTLKTN
+1642 TFDEGRTLKTN
-1653 ASGQINFGLQD
+1653 TSGQINFSLQG

-1669 ESFTESSA
+1669 EIITESSA
-1677 QLLCSTL
+1677 QLLCNTL

-1697 PSKSPIYLLWGAFSS
+1697 LSKSPIYLLWGAFSNTT
-1712 IKRADAFNAAT
+1712 RAEAFNAAT
-1723 GGESYIHD
+1723 GESYIHD

-1773 DGKTELALDRVNS
+1773 DGKTELALDKVNS

-1792 ELWRKGYQSGGEKP
+1792 KLWRKSYQYGSQKSDELVK
-1806 DTKVES
+1806 T
-1812 VTLDSS
+1812 VTLDNS
-1818 NNWSYSWNDLPL
+1818 NNWSYSWNNLPL

-1890 PYTAVGGTMMLTA
+1890 PYTAVGGTMMLSA
-1903 LAYSFIHRKRRH
+1903 LAYSFIHRKRRR

>member
-9 KEQFRENRHM
+9 KEQFRENRHT

-41 LHGIG
+41 LHGVG

-55 HEVEHTHTAACYDKV
+55 GEVEHAHTADCYDKV

-78 ELENADEIA
+78 QLENADEVA
-87 AAEAAA
+87 L
-93 GSAQSSAED
+93 
-102 EIMPLELEP
+102 PKLEP
-111 QIEFVPHEHTADCY
+111 QIEFVPHEHTDDCY
-125 VEVQTLTCMEEE
+125 TEVQTLTCMEEE
-137 HTHGDDCFDPED
+137 HVHDDDCYDPED
-149 GTLICEKYEHT
+149 GSLICEKFEHT
-160 HGESCYTTEYELAC
+160 HDESCYTTEYELTC

-204 LEPVVNTVEPIYH
+204 LEPVVDTVEPIYH

-225 KVLTCPLPEHH
+225 EVLVCPLPEHH
-236 HTVACLSDTSA
+236 HTVSCLSDTSA

-262 VITGEWNKDLLS
+262 VITGEWNEDLLS

-280 GYEQSVKNFEIDP
+280 GYEQSEKNFEIDP
-293 ADGVTLHYYSRYGQS
+293 ADGVTLRYYSRYGQS
-308 YGNPYG
+308 YGNAYG
-314 EWDVMFLSYCL
+314 EWDVMFLAYCL

-351 DWLLQEDGSA
+351 DWLLEEDGSA

-380 DSSAAGAEPDL
+380 DSSADSAEPDL
-391 DDLFNVDTADT
+391 DDLFSVDTA
-402 SFSMDAAFENGAEL
+402 FENSVEL
-416 EDSDA
+416 EGSGV
-421 SALAAAPSTALQ
+421 SAQDAAPSA
-433 DPAAA
+433 DD
-438 PSTGTQDTVI
+438 STDAQDT
-448 APSTGTQDT
+448 AATSGTQDT
-457 VLTPSIVDPEP
+457 VLTPEPVDPQP
-468 EQPAEKPVYSA
+468 EQPAEKPVDSA
-479 GTAASSTAASTPS
+479 DTAAPS
-492 TVTSASST
+492 TVTS
-500 VSSASGA
+500 VSGA
-507 DTLAPSVGSPA
+507 DTLAPSVVSPA

-539 EVNEDAGTLT
+539 SVDSDADTLT
-549 VISGDVNGKVDEVT
+549 VISGDVDGKVAEVT

-572 ISVAYAQIALSEG
+572 ISVAYAQIELSEG

-591 DTASDIIEIDPV
+591 DTASDIIETDPV

-687 QLNYSFNKNEITKDN
+687 QLNYSFNENEITADN
-702 RVATYKLPNGI
+702 RVATYKFPNGI
-713 TLLPSVSHSGNIT
+713 TLLDSVSDSGNIT
-726 WRDITTGKDVVV
+726 WRDSTGKDVVV
-738 GTYNIDGDTVTFTYN
+738 GTYNIVGDTVTFTYN
-753 EDFADGKAFDG
+753 ETFADGKAFDG

-773 SDSSMEGQT
+773 SDSSMENQK
-782 IHFGGTTGSVTIK
+782 INFGGTTGSVTIK

-940 KDSSTST
+940 KDSSTSK
-947 EVKNTNPRLTKSGNY
+947 EVKNTEPRLTKSGNY

-989 DFLPAGLE
+989 DFLPAELE
-997 VVDVVKI
+997 VVGEVKI
-1004 QRGYYSDDIKPV
+1004 QRGYYSEDIKPV
-1016 SAADFIKDGYSYTFP
+1016 SAADFKKDNYTYTFP

-1055 TTVGTIYTNT
+1055 TTVGTTYTNT

-1113 GWDEITLTDTI
+1113 GWNEITLTDTI

-1143 ELKEEIKNNLHLTL
+1143 ELKDEIKNNLHLTL
-1157 FNSSDTVTM
+1157 FNSTETVTM
-1166 ANASDYNVTFTVTY
+1166 ANASEHNVTFTVTY

-1218 SYHTVA
+1218 NYHTVA
-1224 DISNAGIEEPWR
+1224 DISNAGIEEPWL
-1236 FVNNAASGG
+1236 FVNTAASGD
-1245 KTTDAS
+1245 KTTDAD

-1283 YDKNNGKIYYELT
+1283 YQKNNGKIYYELT

-1305 ELTTKDLVITDTLPA
+1305 LLTTKDLEITDTLPA
-1320 GVTFDISSVDVG
+1320 GVTFDISNVITVG
-1332 ANEYKSDGS
+1332 ALPLNDDGS
-1341 VLHQTWFAHTIYG
+1341 VPHQGWLAQTIYG
-1354 SNGRLDYEISAT
+1354 SDGRANYEISTT
-1366 KNFSASKTHIGV
+1366 KNFSASKTHIGAT
-1378 NDTDRTITFTIN
+1378 DTDRTITFTIN
-1390 KGYNVSAKPQVF
+1390 KGYNVSNKPQVF
-1402 YIRYSVSV
+1402 YIRYWVSV

-1421 QNIYR
+1421 QNTYR

-1433 DKAETKTTVKRSYE
+1433 DKAETETTVKRSYE

-1459 TDATGNKLA
+1459 TDDTGNKLA
-1468 TKKINYS
+1468 TKMINYS
-1475 VVINPTGDN
+1475 VVINPTGDK
-1484 LLNTSNTLT
+1484 LLTTSNTLT
-1493 LTDTLSFDPS
+1493 LTDTLSFEPS
-1503 DNTSADLD
+1503 ANTSADLD

-1579 TVKNHANLIGLE
+1579 TVKNHANLTGLV

-1628 GAIFQLAK
+1628 GATFELAK
-1636 WNKTTK
+1636 WNSTTK
-1642 TFDEVCTLKTN
+1642 KFEEVRKLTTD
-1653 ASGQINFGLQD
+1653 AAGQINFGLQD

-1669 ESFTESSA
+1669 ESFTKSSA
-1677 QLLCSTL
+1677 QLLCNTL

-1690 DAPTGYA
+1690 DAPDGYA
-1697 PSKSPIYLLWGAFSS
+1697 ISQSPIYLLWGAFSNT
-1712 IKRADAFNAAT
+1712 KQDDAFKTAT
-1723 GGESYIHD
+1723 GETCVND
-1731 ASEYDKWL
+1731 SEYNQGIDSSK
-1739 DCNNV
+1739 V

-1773 DGKTELALDRVNS
+1773 DGTTELALDKVNS

-1792 ELWRKGYQSGGEKP
+1792 ELWRKGYQYSGEKS

-1818 NNWSYSWNDLPL
+1818 NNWSYSWNNLPL

-1890 PYTAVGGTMMLTA
+1890 PYTAVGGTMMLSA
-1903 LAYSFIHRKRRH
+1903 LAYSFIHRKRRR

>member
-9 KEQFRENRHM
+9 KEQFRENRHT

-41 LHGIG
+41 LHGVG

-55 HEVEHTHTAACYDKV
+55 GEVEHAHTADCYDKV

-78 ELENADEIA
+78 QLENADEVA

-93 GSAQSSAED
+93 ASAAQSSAEE

-111 QIEFVPHEHTADCY
+111 QIEFVPHEHTDDCY
-125 VEVQTLTCMEEE
+125 TEVQTLTCMEEE
-137 HTHGDDCFDPED
+137 HVHDDDCYDPED
-149 GTLICEKYEHT
+149 GTLICEKFEHT
-160 HGESCYTTEYELAC
+160 HDESCYTTEYELTC

-204 LEPVVNTVEPIYH
+204 LEPVVDTVEPIYH

-225 KVLTCPLPEHH
+225 EVLVCPLPEHH
-236 HTVACLSDTSA
+236 HTVSCLSDTSA

-262 VITGEWNKDLLS
+262 VITGEWNEDLLS

-280 GYEQSVKNFEIDP
+280 GYEQSEKNFEIDP
-293 ADGVTLHYYSRYGQS
+293 ADGVTLRYYSRYGQS
-308 YGNPYG
+308 YGNAYG
-314 EWDVMFLSYCL
+314 EWDVMFLAYCL

-351 DWLLQEDGSA
+351 DWLLEEDGSA

-380 DSSAAGAEPDL
+380 DSSADSAEPDL
-391 DDLFNVDTADT
+391 DDLFSVDTE
-402 SFSMDAAFENGAEL
+402 FENSAEL
-416 EDSDA
+416 EDSGV
-421 SALAAAPSTALQ
+421 SALDAAPSA
-433 DPAAA
+433 DD
-438 PSTGTQDTVI
+438 STGAQDT
-448 APSTGTQDT
+448 AATSGTQDT
-457 VLTPSIVDPEP
+457 VLTPEPVDPQT
-468 EQPAEKPVYSA
+468 EQPAEKPVDSA
-479 GTAASSTAASTPS
+479 DTAAPS
-492 TVTSASST
+492 TVTSAS
-500 VSSASGA
+500 GA
-507 DTLAPSVGSPA
+507 DTAAPSVGSPA

-539 EVNEDAGTLT
+539 SVDKDADTLT
-549 VISGDVNGKVDEVT
+549 VISGDVDGKVAEVT

-572 ISVAYAQIALSEG
+572 ISVAYAQIELSEG

-591 DTASDIIEIDPV
+591 DTASDIIETDPV

-840 GTGDTVNLTD
+840 GTDDTVNLTD

-857 SLPSNATY
+857 SLPGNATY
-865 RQDTI
+865 QQDTI

-912 VLRYHATIPVNDDY
+912 VLRYHATIPVNADY

-947 EVKNTNPRLTKSGNY
+947 EVKNTEPRLTKSGNY

-989 DFLPAGLE
+989 DFLPAELE
-997 VVDVVKI
+997 VVNSVEI
-1004 QRGYYSDDIKPV
+1004 TRGHWSDDIKPV
-1016 SAADFIKDGYSYTFP
+1016 SAEDFKKAGYSYTFP
-1031 TDLAHGP
+1031 TDKS
-1038 ETESFYTIEIK
+1038 ETAAFYTIKIQ
-1049 TKVPDN
+1049 TKVPDG
-1055 TTVGTIYTNT
+1055 TAVGTTYTNT
-1065 ADFDGS
+1065 ADFDGNS
-1071 GASGDVTVTDRSS
+1071 ASGEVTVTDRSS
-1084 YLNKSLSK
+1084 YLSKSLST

-1113 GWDEITLTDTI
+1113 GWNKITLTDTI
-1124 HDAEVN
+1124 HDAEVE
-1130 GTEQDGTH
+1130 GIEQDGTH

-1143 ELKEEIKNNLHLTL
+1143 ELRDEIKANLYLTL
-1157 FNSSDTVTM
+1157 FNSSETVTM
-1166 ANASDYNVTFTVTY
+1166 ANASEHHVTFTVTY
-1180 YDENNAVVTNDDA
+1180 YDEHGNTITNNDA
-1193 HVTKFS
+1193 HVAKFT
-1199 ITAKLADGKTLDAT
+1199 ITANLADGQTLDAT
-1213 SMELS
+1213 SMVLS

-1224 DISNAGIEEPWR
+1224 DISNAGIEEPWL
-1236 FVNNAASGG
+1236 FVNNAASGD
-1245 KTTDAS
+1245 KTSDAS

-1262 EKLVYNENNFDAAGS
+1262 EKLVYEYGNFNNAGS

-1283 YDKNNGKIYYELT
+1283 YTSNGGKIYYELT

-1305 ELTTKDLVITDTLPA
+1305 PLTTKDLVITDTLPA
-1320 GVTFDISSVDVG
+1320 GVTFDISSVTVG
-1332 ANEYKSDGS
+1332 ANEYKADGS
-1341 VLHQTWFAHTIYG
+1341 VNHQAWFANTIYG
-1354 SNGRLDYEISAT
+1354 SGGRSNYDISAT
-1366 KNFSASKTHIGV
+1366 KNFSASKTHIGAT
-1378 NDTDRTITFTIN
+1378 DTDRTITFTIN
-1390 KGYNVSAKPQVF
+1390 SGYNVSDKPQVF

-1421 QNIYR
+1421 QNTYR

-1433 DKAETKTTVKRSYE
+1433 DKAETETTVKRSYE
-1447 KLYKTGTIVDEG
+1447 KLYKTGTVVTEDP
-1459 TDATGNKLA
+1459 DASGKPTA

-1475 VVINPTGDN
+1475 VVINPTGDK
-1484 LLNTSNTLT
+1484 LLTTSNTLT
-1493 LTDTLSFDPS
+1493 LTDTLSFEPS

-1524 TTGNLVAD
+1524 TTGNIVAD
-1532 HTNEIGHDRFTAIYD
+1532 HTNEIGHDRFTATYD

-1579 TVKNHANLIGLE
+1579 TVKNHANLSGLE

-1603 STATVRFSKF
+1603 SSATVRFSKF
-1613 DLNKVDSNDYLVTLR
+1613 DLNKVDSNDYLVTLP
-1628 GAIFQLAK
+1628 GATFQLAK
-1636 WNKTTK
+1636 WNKTTG
-1642 TFDEVCTLKTN
+1642 TFEEVCTLKTN
-1653 ASGQINFGLQD
+1653 SSGQINFGLLD
-1664 SSATA
+1664 SSATK
-1669 ESFTESSA
+1669 EIPTKSSA

-1697 PSKSPIYLLWGAFSS
+1697 LSKSPIYLLWGAFSNTT
-1712 IKRADAFNAAT
+1712 RADAFNAAT
-1723 GGESYIHD
+1723 GESLIHD

-1773 DGKTELALDRVNS
+1773 DGKTELALDKVNS

-1792 ELWRKGYQSGGEKP
+1792 ELWRKGYQNGSELS
-1806 DTKVES
+1806 DTQVDTR
-1812 VTLDSS
+1812 TLDNS
-1818 NNWSYSWNDLPL
+1818 NNWSYSWNDLLL

-1880 LPSTGGSGTL
+1880 LPSTGGTGTL
-1890 PYTAVGGTMMLTA
+1890 PYTAVGGTMMLSA
-1903 LAYSFIHRKRRH
+1903 LAYSFIHRKRRR

>member
-9 KEQFRENRHM
+9 KEQFRENRHT

-41 LHGIG
+41 LHGVG

-55 HEVEHTHTAACYDKV
+55 GEVEHAHTADCYDKV

-78 ELENADEIA
+78 QLENADEVA

-93 GSAQSSAED
+93 ASAAQSSAEE

-111 QIEFVPHEHTADCY
+111 QIEFVPHEHTDDCY
-125 VEVQTLTCMEEE
+125 TEVQTLTCMEEE
-137 HTHGDDCFDPED
+137 HVHDDDCYDPED
-149 GTLICEKYEHT
+149 GTLICEKFEHT
-160 HGESCYTTEYELAC
+160 NDESCYTTEYELTC

-204 LEPVVNTVEPIYH
+204 LEPVVDTVEPIYH

-225 KVLTCPLPEHH
+225 EVLVCPLPEHH
-236 HTVACLSDTSA
+236 HTVSCLSDTSA

-262 VITGEWNKDLLS
+262 VITGEWNEDLLS

-280 GYEQSVKNFEIDP
+280 GYEQSEKNFEIDP
-293 ADGVTLHYYSRYGQS
+293 ADGVTLRYYSRYGQS
-308 YGNPYG
+308 YGNAYG
-314 EWDVMFLSYCL
+314 EWDVMFLAYCL

-351 DWLLQEDGSA
+351 DWLLEEDGSA

-380 DSSAAGAEPDL
+380 DSSADSAEPDL
-391 DDLFNVDTADT
+391 DDLFSVDTE
-402 SFSMDAAFENGAEL
+402 FENSAEL
-416 EDSDA
+416 EGSGV
-421 SALAAAPSTALQ
+421 SALDAAPSA
-433 DPAAA
+433 DD
-438 PSTGTQDTVI
+438 STGAQDT
-448 APSTGTQDT
+448 AATSGTQDT
-457 VLTPSIVDPEP
+457 VLTPEPVDPQP
-468 EQPAEKPVYSA
+468 EQPAEKPVDSA
-479 GTAASSTAASTPS
+479 DTAAPS
-492 TVTSASST
+492 TVTS
-500 VSSASGA
+500 VSGA
-507 DTLAPSVGSPA
+507 DTLAPSVVSPA

-539 EVNEDAGTLT
+539 SVDSDADTLT
-549 VISGDVNGKVDEVT
+549 VISGDVDGKVAEVT

-572 ISVAYAQIALSEG
+572 ISVAYAQIELSEG

-591 DTASDIIEIDPV
+591 DTASDIIETDPV

-687 QLNYSFNKNEITKDN
+687 QLNYSFNENEITADN

-713 TLLPSVSHSGNIT
+713 TLLDSVSDSGNIT
-726 WRDITTGKDVVV
+726 WRDSTGKDVVV
-738 GTYNIDGDTVTFTYN
+738 GTYNIVGDTVTFTYN
-753 EDFADGKAFDG
+753 ETFADGKAFDG

-773 SDSSMEGQT
+773 SDSSMENQK
-782 IHFGGTTGSVTIK
+782 INFGGTTGSVTIK

-940 KDSSTST
+940 KDSSTSK
-947 EVKNTNPRLTKSGNY
+947 EVKNTEPRLTKSGNY
-962 DASSRIITWT
+962 DANSRIITWT
-972 VKINN
+972 VTIKN

-989 DFLPAGLE
+989 DFLPAELE
-997 VVDVVKI
+997 VVGEVKI

-1016 SAADFIKDGYSYTFP
+1016 SAADFKKDNYTYTFP
-1031 TDLAHGP
+1031 TNLAHGP
-1038 ETESFYTIEIK
+1038 ETESSYTIEIK

-1055 TTVGTIYTNT
+1055 TTVGTTYTNT

-1103 TWQTSVSIPT
+1103 TWKTSVSIPT
-1113 GWDEITLTDTI
+1113 GWNKITLTDTI

-1143 ELKEEIKNNLHLTL
+1143 ELKDEIKNNLHLTL
-1157 FNSSDTVTM
+1157 FNSTETVTM
-1166 ANASDYNVTFTVTY
+1166 ANASEHDVTFTVTY

-1199 ITAKLADGKTLDAT
+1199 ITAKLADGKSLDAT

-1218 SYHTVA
+1218 NYHTVA

-1236 FVNNAASGG
+1236 FVNTAASGG
-1245 KTTDAS
+1245 KTTDAD

-1283 YDKNNGKIYYELT
+1283 YQKNNGKIYYELT

-1305 ELTTKDLVITDTLPA
+1305 LLTTKDLEITDTLPA
-1320 GVTFDISSVDVG
+1320 GVTFDISNVITVG
-1332 ANEYKSDGS
+1332 ALPLNDDGS
-1341 VLHQTWFAHTIYG
+1341 VPHQSWLAQTIYG
-1354 SNGRLDYEISAT
+1354 SGGRSNYDISAT
-1366 KNFSASKTHIGV
+1366 KNFSASKTHIGAT
-1378 NDTDRTITFTIN
+1378 DTDRTITFTIN
-1390 KGYNVSAKPQVF
+1390 SGYNVSDKPQVF
-1402 YIRYSVSV
+1402 YIRYWVSV
-1410 AEDASWDDLRT
+1410 AEDVSWDDLRT
-1421 QNIYR
+1421 QNTYR

-1433 DKAETKTTVKRSYE
+1433 DKAETETTVKRSYE

-1475 VVINPTGDN
+1475 VVINPTGDK
-1484 LLNTSNTLT
+1484 LLTTSNTLT
-1493 LTDTLSFDPS
+1493 LKDTLSFNPS
-1503 DNTSADLD
+1503 ANTSAELD

-1524 TTGNLVAD
+1524 TTGNIVAD
-1532 HTNEIGHDRFTAIYD
+1532 HTNEIGHDRFTVTYD

-1579 TVKNHANLIGLE
+1579 TVKNAAELSGLE
-1591 EKWVDTHVVNYD
+1591 TKYVDTKVVNYD
-1603 STATVRFSKF
+1603 SSATVRFSKF
-1613 DLNKVDSNDYLVTLR
+1613 DLNKVDSNDYLVTLP
-1628 GAIFQLAK
+1628 GATFELAK
-1636 WNKTTK
+1636 WNKTAK
-1642 TFDEVCTLKTN
+1642 TFDVVRTLPTN
-1653 ASGQINFGLQD
+1653 ASGQINFSLQG
-1664 SSATA
+1664 SSATL
-1669 ESFTESSA
+1669 EIITESSA
-1677 QLLCSTL
+1677 QLLCNTL

-1697 PSKSPIYLLWGAFSS
+1697 LSKSPIYLLWGAHPSTT
-1712 IKRADAFNAAT
+1712 ADNAFTAAT
-1723 GGESYIHD
+1723 GGNWVKDNDYNKDLGSH
-1731 ASEYDKWL
+1731 
-1739 DCNNV
+1739 NV
-1744 TYLARGDISAVYV
+1744 TYLARGESSAVYV

-1773 DGKTELALDRVNS
+1773 DGKTELALDKVNS

-1792 ELWRKGYQSGGEKP
+1792 ELWRKGYQYSGEKS

-1818 NNWSYSWNDLPL
+1818 NKWSYSWNNLPL

-1875 DANYE
+1875 DADYE

-1890 PYTAVGGTMMLTA
+1890 PYTAVGGTMMLSA
-1903 LAYSFIHRKRRH
+1903 LAYSFIHRKRRR

>member
-9 KEQFRENRHM
+9 KEQFRENRHT

-41 LHGIG
+41 LHGVG

-55 HEVEHTHTAACYDKV
+55 GEVEHAHTADCYDKV

-78 ELENADEIA
+78 QLENADEVA

-93 GSAQSSAED
+93 ASAAQSSAEE

-111 QIEFVPHEHTADCY
+111 QIEFVPHEHTDDCY
-125 VEVQTLTCMEEE
+125 TEVQTLTCMEEE
-137 HTHGDDCFDPED
+137 HVHDDDCYDPED
-149 GTLICEKYEHT
+149 GTLICEKFEHT
-160 HGESCYTTEYELAC
+160 HDESCYTTEYELTC

-204 LEPVVNTVEPIYH
+204 LEPVVDTVEPIYH

-225 KVLTCPLPEHH
+225 EVLVCPLPEHH
-236 HTVACLSDTSA
+236 HTVSCLSDTSA

-262 VITGEWNKDLLS
+262 VITGEWNEDLLS

-280 GYEQSVKNFEIDP
+280 GYEQSEKNFEIDP
-293 ADGVTLHYYSRYGQS
+293 ADGVTLRYYSRYGQS
-308 YGNPYG
+308 YGNAYG
-314 EWDVMFLSYCL
+314 EWDVMFLAYCL

-351 DWLLQEDGSA
+351 DWLLEEDGSA

-380 DSSAAGAEPDL
+380 DSSADSAEPDL
-391 DDLFNVDTADT
+391 DDLFSVDAE
-402 SFSMDAAFENGAEL
+402 FENSAEP
-416 EDSDA
+416 EGSGV
-421 SALAAAPSTALQ
+421 SALDAAPSA
-433 DPAAA
+433 DD
-438 PSTGTQDTVI
+438 STGAQDT
-448 APSTGTQDT
+448 AATSGTQDT
-457 VLTPSIVDPEP
+457 VLTPEPVDPQT
-468 EQPAEKPVYSA
+468 EQPAEKPVDSA
-479 GTAASSTAASTPS
+479 DTAAPS
-492 TVTSASST
+492 TVTS
-500 VSSASGA
+500 VSGA
-507 DTLAPSVGSPA
+507 DTLAPSVVSPA

-539 EVNEDAGTLT
+539 SVDKDADTLT
-549 VISGDVNGKVDEVT
+549 VISGDVDGKVAEVT

-572 ISVAYAQIALSEG
+572 ISVAYAQIELSEG

-591 DTASDIIEIDPV
+591 DTASDIIETDPV

-687 QLNYSFNKNEITKDN
+687 QLNYSFNENEITADN

-713 TLLPSVSHSGNIT
+713 TLLDSVSDSGNIT
-726 WRDITTGKDVVV
+726 WRDSTGKDVVV
-738 GTYNIDGDTVTFTYN
+738 GTYNIVGDTVTFTYN
-753 EDFADGKAFDG
+753 ETFADGKAFDG

-773 SDSSMEGQT
+773 SDSSMENQK
-782 IHFGGTTGSVTIK
+782 INFGGTTGSVTIK

-940 KDSSTST
+940 KDSSTSK
-947 EVKNTNPRLTKSGNY
+947 EVKNTEPRLTKSGNY
-962 DASSRIITWT
+962 DANSRIITWT
-972 VKINN
+972 VTIKN
-977 PYGEDLRGKTFK
+977 PYGEDLRGKKFT
-989 DFLPAGLE
+989 DLLPAGLE
-997 VVDVVKI
+997 VVNNVEI
-1004 QRGYYSDDIKPV
+1004 TRGYWSDDIKPV
-1016 SAADFIKDGYSYTFP
+1016 SAEDFKKAGCSYTFP
-1031 TDLAHGP
+1031 TDKS
-1038 ETESFYTIEIK
+1038 ETAAFYTIKIQ
-1049 TKVPDN
+1049 TKVPDG
-1055 TTVGTIYTNT
+1055 TAVGTTYTNT
-1065 ADFDGS
+1065 ADFDGNS
-1071 GASGDVTVTDRSS
+1071 ASGEVTVTDRSS
-1084 YLNKSLSK
+1084 YLSKSLST

-1113 GWDEITLTDTI
+1113 GWNKITLTDTI
-1124 HDAEVN
+1124 HDAEVE
-1130 GTEQDGTH
+1130 GIEQDGTH

-1143 ELKEEIKNNLHLTL
+1143 ELRDEIKANLYLTL
-1157 FNSSDTVTM
+1157 FNSSETVTM
-1166 ANASDYNVTFTVTY
+1166 ANASEHHVTFTVTY
-1180 YDENNAVVTNDDA
+1180 YDEHGNTITNNDA
-1193 HVTKFS
+1193 HVAKFT
-1199 ITAKLADGKTLDAT
+1199 ITANLADGQTLDAT
-1213 SMELS
+1213 SMVLS

-1224 DISNAGIEEPWR
+1224 DISNAGIEEPWL
-1236 FVNNAASGG
+1236 FVNNAASGD
-1245 KTTDAS
+1245 KTSDAS

-1262 EKLVYNENNFDAAGS
+1262 EKLVYEYGNFNNAGS

-1283 YDKNNGKIYYELT
+1283 YTSNGGKIYYELT

-1305 ELTTKDLVITDTLPA
+1305 PLTTKDLVITDTLPA
-1320 GVTFDISSVDVG
+1320 GVTFDISSVTVG
-1332 ANEYKSDGS
+1332 ANEYKADGS
-1341 VLHQTWFAHTIYG
+1341 VNHQAWFANTIYG
-1354 SNGRLDYEISAT
+1354 SGGRSNYDISAT
-1366 KNFSASKTHIGV
+1366 KNFSASKTHIGAT
-1378 NDTDRTITFTIN
+1378 DTDRTITFTIN
-1390 KGYNVSAKPQVF
+1390 KGYNVSNKPQVF

-1421 QNIYR
+1421 ENKYR

-1433 DKAETKTTVKRSYE
+1433 DKAETETTVKRSYE
-1447 KLYKTGTIVDEG
+1447 KLYKTGTVVTEDP
-1459 TDATGNKLA
+1459 DASGKPTA

-1475 VVINPTGDN
+1475 VVINPTGDK
-1484 LLNTSNTLT
+1484 LLTTSNTLT
-1493 LTDTLSFDPS
+1493 LTDTLSFEPS

-1532 HTNEIGHDRFTAIYD
+1532 HTNEIGHDRFTATYD

-1579 TVKNHANLIGLE
+1579 TVKNHANLSGLV

-1603 STATVRFSKF
+1603 SSATVRFSKF
-1613 DLNKVDSNDYLVTLR
+1613 DLNKVDSNDYLVTLP
-1628 GAIFQLAK
+1628 GATFQLAK
-1636 WNKTTK
+1636 WNKTTG
-1642 TFDEVCTLKTN
+1642 TFEEVCTLKTN
-1653 ASGQINFGLQD
+1653 SSGQINFGLLD

-1669 ESFTESSA
+1669 ETTDTSSA

-1697 PSKSPIYLLWGAFSS
+1697 LSKSPIYLLWGAFSNT
-1712 IKRADAFNAAT
+1712 KRADAFNAAT
-1723 GGESYIHD
+1723 GESYIYD

-1739 DCNNV
+1739 NCNDV

-1773 DGKTELALDRVNS
+1773 DGKTELAPDKVNS

-1792 ELWRKGYQSGGEKP
+1792 ELRRKGYQYSGEKS

-1818 NNWSYSWNDLPL
+1818 NNWSYSWNNLPL

-1890 PYTAVGGTMMLTA
+1890 PYTAVGGTMMLSA
-1903 LAYSFIHRKRRH
+1903 LAYSFIHRKRRR

>member
-9 KEQFRENRHM
+9 KEQFRENRHT

-41 LHGIG
+41 LHGVG

-55 HEVEHTHTAACYDKV
+55 GEVEHAHTADCYDKV

-78 ELENADEIA
+78 QLENADEVA

-93 GSAQSSAED
+93 ASAAQSSAEE

-111 QIEFVPHEHTADCY
+111 QIEFVPHEHTDDCY
-125 VEVQTLTCMEEE
+125 TEVQTLTCMEEE
-137 HTHGDDCFDPED
+137 HVHDDDCYDPED
-149 GTLICEKYEHT
+149 GTLICEKFEHT
-160 HGESCYTTEYELAC
+160 HDESCYTTEYELTC

-204 LEPVVNTVEPIYH
+204 LEPVVDTVEPIYH

-225 KVLTCPLPEHH
+225 EVLVCPLPEHH
-236 HTVACLSDTSA
+236 HTVSCLSDTSA

-262 VITGEWNKDLLS
+262 VITGEWNEDLLS

-280 GYEQSVKNFEIDP
+280 GYEQSEKNFEIDP
-293 ADGVTLHYYSRYGQS
+293 ADGVTLRYYSRYGQS
-308 YGNPYG
+308 YGNAYG
-314 EWDVMFLSYCL
+314 EWDVMFLAYCL

-351 DWLLQEDGSA
+351 DWLLEEDGSA

-380 DSSAAGAEPDL
+380 DSSADSAEPDL
-391 DDLFNVDTADT
+391 DDLFSVDAE
-402 SFSMDAAFENGAEL
+402 FENSAEL
-416 EDSDA
+416 EGSGV
-421 SALAAAPSTALQ
+421 SALDAAPSA
-433 DPAAA
+433 DD
-438 PSTGTQDTVI
+438 STGAQDT
-448 APSTGTQDT
+448 AATSGTQDT
-457 VLTPSIVDPEP
+457 VLTPEPVDPQP
-468 EQPAEKPVYSA
+468 EQPAEKPVDSA
-479 GTAASSTAASTPS
+479 DTAAPS
-492 TVTSASST
+492 TVTS
-500 VSSASGA
+500 VSGA
-507 DTLAPSVGSPA
+507 DTLAPSVVSPA

-539 EVNEDAGTLT
+539 SVDSDANTLT
-549 VISGDVNGKVDEVT
+549 VISGDVDGKVAEVT

-572 ISVAYAQIALSEG
+572 ISVAYAQIELSEG

-591 DTASDIIEIDPV
+591 DTASDIIETDPV

-687 QLNYSFNKNEITKDN
+687 QLNYSFNENEITADN
-702 RVATYKLPNGI
+702 RVATYKFPNGI
-713 TLLPSVSHSGNIT
+713 TLLDSVSDSGNIT
-726 WRDITTGKDVVV
+726 WRDSTGKDVVV
-738 GTYNIDGDTVTFTYN
+738 GTYNIVGDTVTFTYN
-753 EDFADGKAFDG
+753 ETFADGKAFDG

-773 SDSSMEGQT
+773 SDSSMENQK
-782 IHFGGTTGSVTIK
+782 INFGGTTGSVTIK

-940 KDSSTST
+940 KDSSTSK
-947 EVKNTNPRLTKSGNY
+947 EVKNTEPRLTKSGNY

-989 DFLPAGLE
+989 DFLPAELE
-997 VVDVVKI
+997 VVGEVKI
-1004 QRGYYSDDIKPV
+1004 QRGYYSEDIKPV
-1016 SAADFIKDGYSYTFP
+1016 SAADFKKDNYTYTFP

-1055 TTVGTIYTNT
+1055 TTVGTTYTNT

-1113 GWDEITLTDTI
+1113 GWNEITLTDTI

-1143 ELKEEIKNNLHLTL
+1143 ELKDEIKNNLHLTL
-1157 FNSSDTVTM
+1157 FNSTETVTM
-1166 ANASDYNVTFTVTY
+1166 ANASEHNVTFTVTY

-1218 SYHTVA
+1218 NYHTVA
-1224 DISNAGIEEPWR
+1224 DISNAGIEEPWL
-1236 FVNNAASGG
+1236 FVNTAASGD
-1245 KTTDAS
+1245 KTTDAD

-1283 YDKNNGKIYYELT
+1283 YQKNNGKIYYELT

-1305 ELTTKDLVITDTLPA
+1305 LLTTKDLEITDTLPA
-1320 GVTFDISSVDVG
+1320 GVTFDISNVITVG
-1332 ANEYKSDGS
+1332 ALPLNDDGS
-1341 VLHQTWFAHTIYG
+1341 VPHQGWLAQTIYG
-1354 SNGRLDYEISAT
+1354 SDGRANYEISTT
-1366 KNFSASKTHIGV
+1366 KNFSASKTHIGAT
-1378 NDTDRTITFTIN
+1378 DTDRTITFTIN
-1390 KGYNVSAKPQVF
+1390 KGYNVSNKPQVF
-1402 YIRYSVSV
+1402 YIRYWVSV

-1421 QNIYR
+1421 QNTYR

-1433 DKAETKTTVKRSYE
+1433 DKAETETTVKRSYE

-1459 TDATGNKLA
+1459 TDDTGNKLA
-1468 TKKINYS
+1468 TKMINYS
-1475 VVINPTGDN
+1475 VVINPTGDK
-1484 LLNTSNTLT
+1484 LLTTSNTLT
-1493 LTDTLSFDPS
+1493 LTDTLSFEPS
-1503 DNTSADLD
+1503 ANTSADLD

-1579 TVKNHANLIGLE
+1579 TVKNHANLTGLV

-1628 GAIFQLAK
+1628 GATFELAK
-1636 WNKTTK
+1636 WNSTTK
-1642 TFDEVCTLKTN
+1642 KFEEVRKLTTD
-1653 ASGQINFGLQD
+1653 AAGQINFGLQD

-1669 ESFTESSA
+1669 ESFTKSSA
-1677 QLLCSTL
+1677 QLLCNTL

-1690 DAPTGYA
+1690 DAPDGYA
-1697 PSKSPIYLLWGAFSS
+1697 ISQSPIYLLWGAFSNT
-1712 IKRADAFNAAT
+1712 KQDDAFKTAT
-1723 GGESYIHD
+1723 GETCVND
-1731 ASEYDKWL
+1731 SEYNQGIDSSK
-1739 DCNNV
+1739 V

-1773 DGKTELALDRVNS
+1773 DGTTELALDKVNS

-1792 ELWRKGYQSGGEKP
+1792 ELWRKGYQYSGEKS

-1818 NNWSYSWNDLPL
+1818 NNWSYSWNNLPL

-1903 LAYSFIHRKRRH
+1903 LAYSFIHRKRRR

>member
-9 KEQFRENRHM
+9 KEQFRENRHT

-41 LHGIG
+41 LHGVG

-55 HEVEHTHTAACYDKV
+55 GEVEHAHTADCYDKV

-78 ELENADEIA
+78 QLENADEVA

-93 GSAQSSAED
+93 ASAAQSSAEE

-111 QIEFVPHEHTADCY
+111 QIEFVPHEHTDDCY
-125 VEVQTLTCMEEE
+125 TEVQTLTCMEEE
-137 HTHGDDCFDPED
+137 HVHDDDCYDPED
-149 GTLICEKYEHT
+149 GTLICEKFEHT
-160 HGESCYTTEYELAC
+160 HDESCYTTEYELTC

-204 LEPVVNTVEPIYH
+204 LEPVVDTVEPIYH

-225 KVLTCPLPEHH
+225 EVLVCPLPEHH
-236 HTVACLSDTSA
+236 HTVSCLSDTSA

-262 VITGEWNKDLLS
+262 VITGEWNEDLLS

-280 GYEQSVKNFEIDP
+280 GYEQSEKNFEIDP
-293 ADGVTLHYYSRYGQS
+293 ADGVTLRYYSRYGQS
-308 YGNPYG
+308 YGNAYG
-314 EWDVMFLSYCL
+314 EWDVMFLAYCL

-351 DWLLQEDGSA
+351 DWLLEEDGSA

-380 DSSAAGAEPDL
+380 DSSADSAEPDL
-391 DDLFNVDTADT
+391 DDQ
-402 SFSMDAAFENGAEL
+402 FSVDAAFENSAEL
-416 EDSDA
+416 EDSGV
-421 SALAAAPSTALQ
+421 SALDAAPSA
-433 DPAAA
+433 DD
-438 PSTGTQDTVI
+438 STGAQDT
-448 APSTGTQDT
+448 AATSGTQDT
-457 VLTPSIVDPEP
+457 VLTPEPVDPQT
-468 EQPAEKPVYSA
+468 EQPAEKPVDSA
-479 GTAASSTAASTPS
+479 DTAAPS
-492 TVTSASST
+492 TVTS
-500 VSSASGA
+500 VSGA
-507 DTLAPSVGSPA
+507 DTLAPSVVSPA

-539 EVNEDAGTLT
+539 SVDSDADTLT
-549 VISGDVNGKVDEVT
+549 VISGDVDGKVAEVT

-572 ISVAYAQIALSEG
+572 ISVAYAQIELSEG

-591 DTASDIIEIDPV
+591 DTASDIIETDPV

-687 QLNYSFNKNEITKDN
+687 QLNYSFNENEITADN

-713 TLLPSVSHSGNIT
+713 TLLDSVSDSGNIT
-726 WRDITTGKDVVV
+726 WRDSTGKDVVV
-738 GTYNIDGDTVTFTYN
+738 GTYNIVGDTVTFTYN
-753 EDFADGKAFDG
+753 ETFADGKAFDG

-773 SDSSMEGQT
+773 SDSSMENQK
-782 IHFGGTTGSVTIK
+782 INFGGTTGSVTIK

-840 GTGDTVNLTD
+840 GTGTAVDITD
-850 FFDTVNS
+850 FFDTASS
-857 SLPSNATY
+857 SLGKFQESTVE
-865 RQDTI
+865 
-870 KLIKIAA
+870 LIKIAA
-877 DGTEKDVTTDYQ
+877 DGTETNVTATYKAQLNVND
-889 SKLTVGTEL
+889 SEL
-898 KYDAL
+898 KYTAL
-903 PELKAGEQY
+903 PKLEAGEQY
-912 VLRYHATIPVNDDY
+912 VLRYHATIQVHDDY
-926 TYKAINKVKAEFDG
+926 TYQSINKVKAEFDG
-940 KDSSTST
+940 KDSSTSK
-947 EVKNTNPRLTKSGNY
+947 EVKNTEPRLTKSGNY
-962 DASSRIITWT
+962 DANSRIITWT
-972 VKINN
+972 VTIKN
-977 PYGEDLRGKTFK
+977 PYGEDLRGKTFT
-989 DFLPAGLE
+989 DLLPAGLE
-997 VVDVVKI
+997 VVNSVEI
-1004 QRGYYSDDIKPV
+1004 TRGYYSEDIKPV
-1016 SAADFIKDGYSYTFP
+1016 SAADFKKAGYSYTFP
-1031 TDLAHGP
+1031 TDKS
-1038 ETESFYTIEIK
+1038 ETAAFYTIKIQ

-1055 TTVGTIYTNT
+1055 TPVGTTYTNT

-1071 GASGDVTVTDRSS
+1071 GASGNVTVTDRSS
-1084 YLNKSLSK
+1084 YLNKSWST

-1103 TWQTSVSIPT
+1103 TWKTSVSIPT
-1113 GWDEITLTDTI
+1113 GWNEITLTDTI
-1124 HDAEVN
+1124 HDAVTD
-1130 GTEQDGTH
+1130 GTEQAGTH

-1143 ELKEEIKNNLHLTL
+1143 ELKDEIKNNLHLTL
-1157 FNSSDTVTM
+1157 FNSTETVTM
-1166 ANASDYNVTFTVTY
+1166 ANASEHNVTFTVTY
-1180 YDENNAVVTNDDA
+1180 YDENNAVVTNADA
-1193 HVTKFS
+1193 HVTKFT
-1199 ITAKLADGKTLDAT
+1199 ITAKLDGGHTLDAT

-1224 DISNAGIEEPWR
+1224 DISNAGIEEPWL
-1236 FVNNAASGG
+1236 FVNNAASGD

-1283 YDKNNGKIYYELT
+1283 YQKNNGKIYYELT

-1305 ELTTKDLVITDTLPA
+1305 LLTTKDLEITDTLPA
-1320 GVTFDISSVDVG
+1320 GVTFDISNVITVG
-1332 ANEYKSDGS
+1332 ALPLNDDGS
-1341 VLHQTWFAHTIYG
+1341 VPHQGWLAQTIYG
-1354 SNGRLDYEISAT
+1354 SDGRANYEISTT
-1366 KNFSASKTHIGV
+1366 KNFSASKTHIGAT
-1378 NDTDRTITFTIN
+1378 DTDRTITFTIN
-1390 KGYNVSAKPQVF
+1390 KGYNVSNKPQVF
-1402 YIRYSVSV
+1402 YIRYWVSV

-1421 QNIYR
+1421 ENKYR

-1433 DKAETKTTVKRSYE
+1433 DKAETETTVKRSYE
-1447 KLYKTGTIVDEG
+1447 KLYKTGTVVTEDP
-1459 TDATGNKLA
+1459 DASGKPTA

-1475 VVINPTGDN
+1475 VVINPTGDK
-1484 LLNTSNTLT
+1484 LLTTSNTTLT
-1493 LTDTLSFDPS
+1493 LTDTLSFEPS

-1532 HTNEIGHDRFTAIYD
+1532 HTNEIGHDRFTATYD

-1579 TVKNHANLIGLE
+1579 TVKNHANLSGLV

-1603 STATVRFSKF
+1603 SSATVRFSKF
-1613 DLNKVDSNDYLVTLR
+1613 DLNKVDSNDYLVTLP
-1628 GAIFQLAK
+1628 GATFQLAK
-1636 WNKTTK
+1636 WNKTAK
-1642 TFDEVCTLKTN
+1642 TFDVVHTLKTN
-1653 ASGQINFGLQD
+1653 ASGQINFGLLD

-1669 ESFTESSA
+1669 EIPTMSSA

-1697 PSKSPIYLLWGAFSS
+1697 LSKSPIYLLWGAFSNTT
-1712 IKRADAFNAAT
+1712 RAEAFNAAT
-1723 GGESYIHD
+1723 GESYIHD
-1731 ASEYDKWL
+1731 ASEYNKWL

-1773 DGKTELALDRVNS
+1773 DGKTELALDKVNS

-1792 ELWRKGYQSGGEKP
+1792 ELWCKSYQYSGEKS

-1812 VTLDSS
+1812 VTLDNS
-1818 NNWSYSWNDLPL
+1818 NNWSYSWNNLHL

-1890 PYTAVGGTMMLTA
+1890 PYTAVGGTMMLSA
-1903 LAYSFIHRKRRH
+1903 LAYSFIHRKRRR

>member
-9 KEQFRENRHM
+9 MERFRENRHT
-19 LRRYTAFVLALAM
+19 LRRYTAFVLALAI

-41 LHGIG
+41 LHGVG

-55 HEVEHTHTAACYDKV
+55 GEEEHTHTADCYTKV
-70 LICGYTEG
+70 LICGYEEG
-78 ELENADEIA
+78 ELENADEVA
-87 AAEAAA
+87 AAAATSQPTVEAEPA
-93 GSAQSSAED
+93 
-102 EIMPLELEP
+102 PLALEP
-111 QIEFVPHEHTADCY
+111 QIEFVPHEHTEDCY
-125 VEVQTLTCMEEE
+125 TEVQTLTCMEEE
-137 HTHGDDCFDPED
+137 HVHGDDCFDPED
-149 GTLICEKYEHT
+149 GSLICDKFEHT
-160 HGESCYTTEYELAC
+160 HDESCYTTEYELTC

-184 VVEPTQTAE
+184 VVEPTQSAE
-193 LVAMAVAEPVA
+193 LAAMAVAEPVA
-204 LEPVVNTVEPIYH
+204 LEPAVDTVEPIYH

-225 KVLTCPLPEHH
+225 EVLTCPLPEHH

-247 DLETPEEWQ
+247 DVETPEEWQ
-256 AANADA
+256 AANAEA
-262 VITGEWNKDLLS
+262 VMTGNWDEDLLS

-280 GYEQSVKNFEIDP
+280 GYEQSEKNFEIDP
-293 ADGVTLHYYSRYGQS
+293 ADGVTLRYYSRYGQS

-325 KYAEIPQSAIPQEAS
+325 KYAGIPQSAIPQEAS
-340 VLALRSSMSGM
+340 VLALRSSMSDM
-351 DWLLQEDGSA
+351 DWLLEEDGSA

-380 DSSAAGAEPDL
+380 DSSADSAEPDL
-391 DDLFNVDTADT
+391 DDLFSVDTE
-402 SFSMDAAFENGAEL
+402 FENSAEL
-416 EDSDA
+416 EGSGV
-421 SALAAAPSTALQ
+421 SALDAAPSA
-433 DPAAA
+433 DD
-438 PSTGTQDTVI
+438 STGAQDT
-448 APSTGTQDT
+448 AATSGTQDT
-457 VLTPSIVDPEP
+457 VLTPEPVDPQT
-468 EQPAEKPVYSA
+468 EQPAEKPVDSA
-479 GTAASSTAASTPS
+479 DTAAPS
-492 TVTSASST
+492 TVTS
-500 VSSASGA
+500 VSGA
-507 DTLAPSVGSPA
+507 DTAAPSVVSPA

-539 EVNEDAGTLT
+539 SVDKDADTLT
-549 VISGDVNGKVDEVT
+549 VISGDVDGKVAEVT

-572 ISVAYAQIALSEG
+572 ISVAYAQIELSEG

-591 DTASDIIEIDPV
+591 DISSDIIETDPV

-687 QLNYSFNKNEITKDN
+687 QLNYSFNENEITADN

-713 TLLPSVSHSGNIT
+713 TLLDSVSDSGNIT
-726 WRDITTGKDVVV
+726 WRDSTGKDVVV
-738 GTYNIDGDTVTFTYN
+738 GTYNIVGDTVTFTYN
-753 EDFADGKAFDG
+753 ETFADGKAFDG

-773 SDSSMEGQT
+773 SDSSMENQK
-782 IHFGGTTGSVTIK
+782 INFGGTTGSVTIK

-940 KDSSTST
+940 KDSYTST

-989 DFLPAGLE
+989 DFLPAELE
-997 VVDVVKI
+997 VVGEVKI

-1016 SAADFIKDGYSYTFP
+1016 SAADFKKDNYTYTFP

-1055 TTVGTIYTNT
+1055 TTVGTTYTNT

-1103 TWQTSVSIPT
+1103 TWKTSVSIPT
-1113 GWDEITLTDTI
+1113 GWNEITLTDTI

-1130 GTEQDGTH
+1130 GTEQDDTH

-1143 ELKEEIKNNLHLTL
+1143 ELKDEIKNNLHLTL
-1157 FNSSDTVTM
+1157 FNSTETVTM
-1166 ANASDYNVTFTVTY
+1166 ANASEHDVTFTVTY

-1218 SYHTVA
+1218 NYHTVA

-1236 FVNNAASGG
+1236 FVNTAASGG

-1262 EKLVYNENNFDAAGS
+1262 EKLVYEYGNFNNAGS

-1283 YDKNNGKIYYELT
+1283 YTSNGGKIYYELT

-1305 ELTTKDLVITDTLPA
+1305 PLTTKDLVITDTLPA
-1320 GVTFDISSVDVG
+1320 GVTFDISSVTVG
-1332 ANEYKSDGS
+1332 ANEYKADGS
-1341 VLHQTWFAHTIYG
+1341 VNHQAWFANTIYG
-1354 SNGRLDYEISAT
+1354 SGGRSNYDISAT
-1366 KNFSASKTHIGV
+1366 KNFSASKTHIGAT
-1378 NDTDRTITFTIN
+1378 DTDRTITFTIN
-1390 KGYNVSAKPQVF
+1390 SGYNVSDKPQVF

-1421 QNIYR
+1421 ENKYR

-1433 DKAETKTTVKRSYE
+1433 DKAETETTVKRSYE

-1475 VVINPTGDN
+1475 VVINPTGDK
-1484 LLNTSNTLT
+1484 LLTTSNTTLT
-1493 LTDTLSFDPS
+1493 LTDTLSFEPS

-1532 HTNEIGHDRFTAIYD
+1532 HTNEIGHDRFTATYD

-1579 TVKNHANLIGLE
+1579 TVKNHANLSGLV

-1603 STATVRFSKF
+1603 SSATVRFSKF
-1613 DLNKVDSNDYLVTLR
+1613 DLNKVDSNDYLVTLP
-1628 GAIFQLAK
+1628 GATFELAK
-1636 WNKTTK
+1636 WNKTTN
-1642 TFDEVCTLKTN
+1642 TFDVVRTLPTN
-1653 ASGQINFGLQD
+1653 TSGQINFSLQG

-1669 ESFTESSA
+1669 EIITESSA
-1677 QLLCSTL
+1677 QLLCNTL

-1690 DAPTGYA
+1690 DAPDGYA
-1697 PSKSPIYLLWGAFSS
+1697 ISQSPIYLLWGAFSNTT
-1712 IKRADAFNAAT
+1712 RAEAFNAAT
-1723 GGESYIHD
+1723 GESSIHD

-1773 DGKTELALDRVNS
+1773 DGTTELALDKVNS

-1792 ELWRKGYQSGGEKP
+1792 KLRRKSYQYGSQKS
-1806 DTKVES
+1806 DDLVKT
-1812 VTLDSS
+1812 VTLDNS
-1818 NNWSYSWNDLPL
+1818 NNWSYSWNNLPL

-1903 LAYSFIHRKRRH
+1903 LAYSFIHRKRRR

>member
-1 MNDILKTY
+1 M
-9 KEQFRENRHM
+9 
-19 LRRYTAFVLALAM
+19 
-32 ITTLFVNWQ
+32 
-41 LHGIG
+41 
-46 ISMTAQYQC
+46 
-55 HEVEHTHTAACYDKV
+55 
-70 LICGYTEG
+70 ICGYTEG
-78 ELENADEIA
+78 QLENADEVA

-93 GSAQSSAED
+93 ASAAQSSAEE

-111 QIEFVPHEHTADCY
+111 QIEFVPHEHTDDCY
-125 VEVQTLTCMEEE
+125 TEVQTLTCMEEE
-137 HTHGDDCFDPED
+137 HVHDDDCYDPED
-149 GTLICEKYEHT
+149 GTLICEKFEHT
-160 HGESCYTTEYELAC
+160 HDESCYTTEYELTC

-184 VVEPTQTAE
+184 VVEPTQSAE

-204 LEPVVNTVEPIYH
+204 LEPVVDTVEPIYH

-225 KVLTCPLPEHH
+225 EVLVCPLPEHH
-236 HTVACLSDTSA
+236 HTVSCLSDTSA

-262 VITGEWNKDLLS
+262 VITGEWNEDLLS

-280 GYEQSVKNFEIDP
+280 GYEQSEKNFEIDP
-293 ADGVTLHYYSRYGQS
+293 ADGVTLRYYSRYGQS
-308 YGNPYG
+308 YGNAYG
-314 EWDVMFLSYCL
+314 EWDVMFLAYCL

-351 DWLLQEDGSA
+351 DWLLEEDGSA

-380 DSSAAGAEPDL
+380 DSSADSAEPDL
-391 DDLFNVDTADT
+391 DDLFSVDTE
-402 SFSMDAAFENGAEL
+402 FENSAEL
-416 EDSDA
+416 EGSGV
-421 SALAAAPSTALQ
+421 SAQDAAPSA
-433 DPAAA
+433 DD
-438 PSTGTQDTVI
+438 STGAQDT
-448 APSTGTQDT
+448 AATSGTQDT
-457 VLTPSIVDPEP
+457 VLTPEPVDPQT
-468 EQPAEKPVYSA
+468 EQPAEKPVDSA
-479 GTAASSTAASTPS
+479 DTAAPS
-492 TVTSASST
+492 TVTS
-500 VSSASGA
+500 VSGA
-507 DTLAPSVGSPA
+507 DTLAPSVVSPA

-539 EVNEDAGTLT
+539 SVDKDADTLT
-549 VISGDVNGKVDEVT
+549 VISGDVDGKVAEVT

-572 ISVAYAQIALSEG
+572 ISVAYAQIELSEG

-591 DTASDIIEIDPV
+591 DTASDIIETDPV

-687 QLNYSFNKNEITKDN
+687 QLNYSFNENEITADN
-702 RVATYKLPNGI
+702 RVATYKFPNGI
-713 TLLPSVSHSGNIT
+713 TLLDSVSDSGNIT
-726 WRDITTGKDVVV
+726 WRDSTGKDVVV
-738 GTYNIDGDTVTFTYN
+738 GTYNIVGDTVTFTYN
-753 EDFADGKAFDG
+753 ETFADGKAFDG

-773 SDSSMEGQT
+773 SDSSMENQK
-782 IHFGGTTGSVTIK
+782 INFGGTTGSVTIK

-940 KDSSTST
+940 KDSYTST

-989 DFLPAGLE
+989 DFLPAELE
-997 VVDVVKI
+997 VVGEVKI

-1016 SAADFIKDGYSYTFP
+1016 SAADFKKDNYTYTFP

-1055 TTVGTIYTNT
+1055 TTVGTTYTNT

-1103 TWQTSVSIPT
+1103 TWKTSVSIPT
-1113 GWDEITLTDTI
+1113 GWNKITLTDTI

-1143 ELKEEIKNNLHLTL
+1143 ELKDEIKNNLHLTL
-1157 FNSSDTVTM
+1157 FNSTETVTM
-1166 ANASDYNVTFTVTY
+1166 ANASEHDVTFTVTY

-1193 HVTKFS
+1193 HVAKFT
-1199 ITAKLADGKTLDAT
+1199 ITAKLADGQTLDAT
-1213 SMELS
+1213 SMVLS

-1224 DISNAGIEEPWR
+1224 DISNAGIEEPWL
-1236 FVNNAASGG
+1236 FVNNAASGD
-1245 KTTDAS
+1245 KTSDAS

-1262 EKLVYNENNFDAAGS
+1262 EKLVYEYGNFNNAGS

-1283 YDKNNGKIYYELT
+1283 YTSNGGKIYYELT

-1305 ELTTKDLVITDTLPA
+1305 PLTTKDLVITDTLPA
-1320 GVTFDISSVDVG
+1320 GVTFDISSVTVG
-1332 ANEYKSDGS
+1332 ANEYKADGS
-1341 VLHQTWFAHTIYG
+1341 VNHQAWFANTIYG
-1354 SNGRLDYEISAT
+1354 SGGRSNYDISAT
-1366 KNFSASKTHIGV
+1366 KNFSASKTHIGAT
-1378 NDTDRTITFTIN
+1378 DTDRTITFTIN
-1390 KGYNVSAKPQVF
+1390 SGYNVSDKPQVF

-1421 QNIYR
+1421 ENKYR

-1433 DKAETKTTVKRSYE
+1433 DKAETETTVKRSYE
-1447 KLYKTGTIVDEG
+1447 KLYKTGTVVTEDP
-1459 TDATGNKLA
+1459 DASGKPTA

-1475 VVINPTGDN
+1475 VVINPTGDK
-1484 LLNTSNTLT
+1484 LLTTSNTTLT
-1493 LTDTLSFDPS
+1493 LTDTLSFEPS

-1532 HTNEIGHDRFTAIYD
+1532 HTNEIGHDRFTATYD

-1579 TVKNHANLIGLE
+1579 TVKNHANLSGLV

-1603 STATVRFSKF
+1603 SSATVRFSKF
-1613 DLNKVDSNDYLVTLR
+1613 DLNKVDSNDYLVTLP
-1628 GAIFQLAK
+1628 GATFQLAK
-1636 WNKTTK
+1636 WNKTAG
-1642 TFDEVCTLKTN
+1642 TFEEVCTLKTN
-1653 ASGQINFGLQD
+1653 ASGQINFGLLD

-1669 ESFTESSA
+1669 EIPTMSSA
-1677 QLLCSTL
+1677 QLLCSTLL

-1697 PSKSPIYLLWGAFSS
+1697 LSKSPIYLLWGAHPSTT
-1712 IKRADAFNAAT
+1712 ADNAFTAAT
-1723 GGESYIHD
+1723 GGNRVKDNDYNKDLGSH
-1731 ASEYDKWL
+1731 
-1739 DCNNV
+1739 NV
-1744 TYLARGDISAVYV
+1744 TYLARGESSAVYV

-1773 DGKTELALDRVNS
+1773 DGKTELAPNKVNS

-1792 ELWRKGYQSGGEKP
+1792 ELRRKVYQWGNLQPNDELY
-1806 DTKVES
+1806 TT

-1818 NNWSYSWNDLPL
+1818 NNWSYSWNNLPL

-1851 TFKYDLNNT
+1851 MFKYDLNNT

-1890 PYTAVGGTMMLTA
+1890 PYTAVGGTMMLSA
-1903 LAYSFIHRKRRH
+1903 LAYSFIHRKRRR

>member
-9 KEQFRENRHM
+9 MERFRENRHT

-41 LHGIG
+41 LHGVG

-55 HEVEHTHTAACYDKV
+55 GEEEHTHTADCYTKV
-70 LICGYTEG
+70 LTCGYEEG
-78 ELENADEIA
+78 ELENADEVA
-87 AAEAAA
+87 AAAATSQPTVEA
-93 GSAQSSAED
+93 EP
-102 EIMPLELEP
+102 MPLSLEP
-111 QIEFVPHEHTADCY
+111 QIEFVPHEHTDDCY
-125 VEVQTLTCMEEE
+125 TEVQTLTCMEEE
-137 HTHGDDCFDPED
+137 HVHDDDCFDPED
-149 GTLICEKYEHT
+149 GSLICDKFEHT
-160 HGESCYTTEYELAC
+160 HDESCYTTEYELTC

-184 VVEPTQTAE
+184 VVEPTQSAE
-193 LVAMAVAEPVA
+193 LAAMAVAEPVA
-204 LEPVVNTVEPIYH
+204 LEPTVDTVEPIYH

-225 KVLTCPLPEHH
+225 EVLTCPLPEHH

-256 AANADA
+256 AANAEA
-262 VITGEWNKDLLS
+262 VMTGNWAEDLVS

-280 GYEQSVKNFEIDP
+280 GYEQSEKNFEIDP
-293 ADGVTLHYYSRYGQS
+293 ADGVTLRYYSRYGQS

-325 KYAEIPQSAIPQEAS
+325 KYAGIPQSAIPQEAS
-340 VLALRSSMSGM
+340 VLALRSSMSDM
-351 DWLLQEDGSA
+351 DWLLDGEDGSA
-361 AQPGDIV
+361 ADVGDIV

-380 DSSAAGAEPDL
+380 DSSADGAADGL
-391 DDLFNVDTADT
+391 DDLF
-402 SFSMDAAFENGAEL
+402 SMDAEGENGVEL
-416 EDSDA
+416 EESG
-421 SALAAAPSTALQ
+421 AAALDTA
-433 DPAAA
+433 PAAE
-438 PSTGTQDTVI
+438 DT
-448 APSTGTQDT
+448 TTLDT
-457 VLTPSIVDPEP
+457 PDLPDIPDTANP
-468 EQPAEKPVYSA
+468 EQPAAKPVDS
-479 GTAASSTAASTPS
+479 
-492 TVTSASST
+492 
-500 VSSASGA
+500 A
-507 DTLAPSVGSPA
+507 DTAAPSVGSPA
-518 AEPQTT
+518 VEPQTT
-524 TVTDALPVETVGIVS
+524 TVTDAQPVETVGIVS
-539 EVNEDAGTLT
+539 SVDKDADTLT
-549 VISGDVNGKVDEVT
+549 VISGDVDGKVAEVT

-572 ISVAYAQIALSEG
+572 ISVAYAQIELSEG

-591 DTASDIIEIDPV
+591 DTASDIIETDPV

-687 QLNYSFNKNEITKDN
+687 QLNYSFNENEITADN

-713 TLLPSVSHSGNIT
+713 TLLDSVSDSGNIT
-726 WRDITTGKDVVV
+726 WRDGTGKDVVV
-738 GTYNIDGDTVTFTYN
+738 GTYNIVGDTVTFTYN
-753 EDFADGKAFDG
+753 ETFADGKAFDG

-773 SDSSMEGQT
+773 SDSSMENQK
-782 IHFGGTTGSVTIK
+782 INFGGTTGSVTIK

-940 KDSSTST
+940 KDSSTSK
-947 EVKNTNPRLTKSGNY
+947 EVKNTEPRLTKSGNY
-962 DASSRIITWT
+962 DANSRIITWT
-972 VKINN
+972 VTIKN
-977 PYGEDLRGKTFK
+977 PYGEDLRGKKFT
-989 DFLPAGLE
+989 DLLPAGLE
-997 VVDVVKI
+997 VVNNVEI
-1004 QRGYYSDDIKPV
+1004 TRGYWSDDIKPV
-1016 SAADFIKDGYSYTFP
+1016 SAEDFKKAGCSYTFP
-1031 TDLAHGP
+1031 TDKS
-1038 ETESFYTIEIK
+1038 ETAAFYTIKIQ
-1049 TKVPDN
+1049 TKVPDG
-1055 TTVGTIYTNT
+1055 TAVGTTYTNT
-1065 ADFDGS
+1065 ADFDGNS
-1071 GASGDVTVTDRSS
+1071 ASGEVTVTDRSS
-1084 YLNKSLSK
+1084 YLSKSLST

-1113 GWDEITLTDTI
+1113 GWNKITLTDTI
-1124 HDAEVN
+1124 HDAEVE

-1143 ELKEEIKNNLHLTL
+1143 ELRDEIKANLYLTL
-1157 FNSSDTVTM
+1157 FNSSETVTM
-1166 ANASDYNVTFTVTY
+1166 ANASEHHVTFTVTY
-1180 YDENNAVVTNDDA
+1180 YDEHGNTITNNDA
-1193 HVTKFS
+1193 HVAKFT
-1199 ITAKLADGKTLDAT
+1199 ITANLADGQTLDAT
-1213 SMELS
+1213 SMVLS

-1224 DISNAGIEEPWR
+1224 DISNAGIEEPWL
-1236 FVNNAASGG
+1236 FVNNAASGD
-1245 KTTDAS
+1245 KTSDAS

-1262 EKLVYNENNFDAAGS
+1262 EKLVYEYGNFNNAGS

-1283 YDKNNGKIYYELT
+1283 YTSNGGKIYYELT

-1305 ELTTKDLVITDTLPA
+1305 PLTTKDLVITDTLPA
-1320 GVTFDISSVDVG
+1320 GVTFDISSVTVG
-1332 ANEYKSDGS
+1332 ANEYKADGS
-1341 VLHQTWFAHTIYG
+1341 VNHQAWFANTIYG
-1354 SNGRLDYEISAT
+1354 SGGRSNYDISAT
-1366 KNFSASKTHIGV
+1366 KNFSASKTHIGAT
-1378 NDTDRTITFTIN
+1378 DTDRTITFTIN
-1390 KGYNVSAKPQVF
+1390 SGYNVSDKPQVF

-1421 QNIYR
+1421 ENKYR

-1433 DKAETKTTVKRSYE
+1433 DKAETETTVKRSYE
-1447 KLYKTGTIVDEG
+1447 KLYKTGTVVTEDP
-1459 TDATGNKLA
+1459 DASGKPTA

-1475 VVINPTGDN
+1475 VVINPTGDK
-1484 LLNTSNTLT
+1484 LLTTSNTLT
-1493 LTDTLSFDPS
+1493 LTDTLSFEPS

-1532 HTNEIGHDRFTAIYD
+1532 HTNEIGHDRFTATYD

-1579 TVKNHANLIGLE
+1579 TVKNHANLSGLV

-1603 STATVRFSKF
+1603 SSATVRFSKF
-1613 DLNKVDSNDYLVTLR
+1613 DLNKVDSNDYLVTLP
-1628 GAIFQLAK
+1628 GATFQLAK
-1636 WNKTTK
+1636 WNKTTG
-1642 TFDEVCTLKTN
+1642 TFEEVCTLKTN
-1653 ASGQINFGLQD
+1653 SSGQINFGLLD

-1669 ESFTESSA
+1669 ETTDTSSA

-1697 PSKSPIYLLWGAFSS
+1697 LSKSPIYLLWGAFSNT
-1712 IKRADAFNAAT
+1712 KRADAFNAAT
-1723 GGESYIHD
+1723 GESSIHD

-1773 DGKTELALDRVNS
+1773 DGTTELALDKVNS

-1792 ELWRKGYQSGGEKP
+1792 ELRRKSYQYGSQKS
-1806 DTKVES
+1806 DDLVKT
-1812 VTLDSS
+1812 VTLDNS
-1818 NNWSYSWNDLPL
+1818 NNWSYSWNNLPL

-1890 PYTAVGGTMMLTA
+1890 PYTAVGGTMMLSA

>member
-9 KEQFRENRHM
+9 KEQFRENRHT

-41 LHGIG
+41 LHGVG

-55 HEVEHTHTAACYDKV
+55 GEVEHAHTADCYDKV

-78 ELENADEIA
+78 QLENADEVA

-93 GSAQSSAED
+93 ASAAQSSAEE

-111 QIEFVPHEHTADCY
+111 QIEFVPHEHTDDCY
-125 VEVQTLTCMEEE
+125 TEVQTLTCMEEE
-137 HTHGDDCFDPED
+137 HVHDDDCYDPED
-149 GTLICEKYEHT
+149 GTLICEKFEHT
-160 HGESCYTTEYELAC
+160 HDESCYTTEYELTC

-193 LVAMAVAEPVA
+193 LVAMTVAEPVA
-204 LEPVVNTVEPIYH
+204 LEPVVDTVEPIYH

-225 KVLTCPLPEHH
+225 EVLVCPLPEHH
-236 HTVACLSDTSA
+236 HTVSCLSDTSA

-262 VITGEWNKDLLS
+262 VITGEWNEDLLS

-280 GYEQSVKNFEIDP
+280 GYEQSEKNFEIDP
-293 ADGVTLHYYSRYGQS
+293 ADGVTLRYYSRYGQS
-308 YGNPYG
+308 YGNAYG
-314 EWDVMFLSYCL
+314 EWDVMFLAYCL

-351 DWLLQEDGSA
+351 DWLLEEDGSA

-380 DSSAAGAEPDL
+380 DSSADSAESDL
-391 DDLFNVDTADT
+391 DDLFSVDAE
-402 SFSMDAAFENGAEL
+402 FENSAEL
-416 EDSDA
+416 EDSGV
-421 SALAAAPSTALQ
+421 SALDAAPSA
-433 DPAAA
+433 DD
-438 PSTGTQDTVI
+438 STGAQDTV
-448 APSTGTQDT
+448 ATSGTQDT
-457 VLTPSIVDPEP
+457 VLTPEPVDPQT
-468 EQPAEKPVYSA
+468 EQPAEKPVDSA
-479 GTAASSTAASTPS
+479 DTAAPS
-492 TVTSASST
+492 TVTS
-500 VSSASGA
+500 VSGA
-507 DTLAPSVGSPA
+507 DTLAPSVVSPA

-539 EVNEDAGTLT
+539 SVDSDADTLT
-549 VISGDVNGKVDEVT
+549 VISGDVDGKVAEVT

-572 ISVAYAQIALSEG
+572 ISVAYAQIELSEG

-591 DTASDIIEIDPV
+591 TTSDIIEIDPV
-603 FSCSVTTVYETA
+603 FSCSVTTVYDTV
-615 SASAV
+615 SASAA

-628 RYAAPSTYAVTAVSA
+628 RYAAPSTYAAAAVSA
-643 TPVDMGTHITNVSV
+643 TAVDMGTHITNVSV
-657 QVPNSTDGSGVVT
+657 QVPAYTDGSGNVT

-687 QLNYSFNKNEITKDN
+687 QLNYGFLANEITSDN

-726 WRDITTGKDVVV
+726 WHDSTTGKNVIV
-738 GTYNIDGDTVTFTYN
+738 GTYAIDGDTVTFTYN
-753 EDFADGKAFDG
+753 EEFADGKAFDG
-764 DFEFKASAS
+764 DFEFKASVS
-773 SDSSMEGQT
+773 SDSSMENQE
-782 IHFGGTTGSVTIK
+782 INFGGTTGSVTIK
-795 KEDLISDL
+795 KEDLTHDL

-811 DASGKELIK
+811 DEAGKELIK
-820 YDSTAKTL
+820 FDSATKTL

-840 GTGDTVNLTD
+840 GTGTTVNITD

-857 SLPSNATY
+857 SLPSAATY
-865 RQDTI
+865 QQSTI
-870 KLIKIAA
+870 KLIKVDA
-877 DGTEKDVTTDYQ
+877 DGNKTDVTTDYQ
-889 SKLTVGTEL
+889 DKLNVGTEL

-903 PELKAGEQY
+903 PKLEAGEQY
-912 VLRYHATIPVNDDY
+912 ILQYHATIPVHDDY
-926 TYKAINKVKAEFDG
+926 TYKSINNVKAEFDG
-940 KDSSTST
+940 KDSTVSK
-947 EVKNTNPRLTKSGNY
+947 EVKNTEPRLTKSGNY
-962 DASSRIITWT
+962 DANSRIITWT
-972 VKINN
+972 VTIKN
-977 PYGEDLRGKTFK
+977 PYGEDLRGKTFT
-989 DFLPAGLE
+989 DLLPAGLE
-997 VVDVVKI
+997 VVNNVKI
-1004 QRGYYSDDIKPV
+1004 QRGYYSNDLGPI
-1016 SAADFIKDGYSYTFP
+1016 SAEDFKNAGCSYTFP
-1031 TDLAHGP
+1031 NDLPHGP
-1038 ETESFYTIEIK
+1038 ETATFYTIEIQ
-1049 TKVPDN
+1049 TKVPDG
-1055 TTVGTIYTNT
+1055 TAVGTTYKNE
-1065 ADFDGS
+1065 AKFDGNS
-1071 GASGDVTVTDRSS
+1071 ASGDVTVTDRDS
-1084 YLNKSLSK
+1084 YLSKSLYK

-1113 GWDEITLTDTI
+1113 GWNEITLTDTI
-1124 HDAEVN
+1124 HDAEVS
-1130 GTEQDGTH
+1130 GAEQEGTH

-1143 ELKEEIKNNLHLTL
+1143 ELKAEINANLHLTL
-1157 FNSSDTVTM
+1157 FNSSETVTM
-1166 ANASDYNVTFTVTY
+1166 ANASEHHVTFTVTY
-1180 YDENNAVVTNDDA
+1180 YDEYGNQTTNNDA
-1193 HVTKFS
+1193 HVTKFT
-1199 ITAKLADGKTLDAT
+1199 ITAKLADGQTLDAT
-1213 SMELS
+1213 SMVLR

-1236 FVNNAASGG
+1236 FVNTAASGD
-1245 KTTDAS
+1245 KTTDAD

-1283 YDKNNGKIYYELT
+1283 YQKNNGKIYYELT

-1305 ELTTKDLVITDTLPA
+1305 LLTIKDLEITDTLPA
-1320 GVTFDISSVDVG
+1320 GVTFDISNVITVG
-1332 ANEYKSDGS
+1332 ALPLNDDGS
-1341 VLHQTWFAHTIYG
+1341 VPHQGWLAQTIYG
-1354 SNGRLDYEISAT
+1354 SDGRANYEISTT
-1366 KNFSASKTHIGV
+1366 KNFSASKTHIGAT
-1378 NDTDRTITFTIN
+1378 DTDRTITFTIN
-1390 KGYNVSAKPQVF
+1390 SGYNVSDKPQVF

-1410 AEDASWDDLRT
+1410 AEDVSWDDLRT
-1421 QNIYR
+1421 ENKYR

-1433 DKAETKTTVKRSYE
+1433 DKAETETTVKRSYE

-1475 VVINPTGDN
+1475 VVINPTGDK
-1484 LLNTSNTLT
+1484 LLTTSNTTLT
-1493 LTDTLSFDPS
+1493 LTDTLSFEPS

-1532 HTNEIGHDRFTAIYD
+1532 HTNEIGHDRFTATYD

-1579 TVKNHANLIGLE
+1579 TVKNHANLSGLV

-1603 STATVRFSKF
+1603 SSATVRFSKF
-1613 DLNKVDSNDYLVTLR
+1613 DLNKVDSNDYLVTLP
-1628 GAIFQLAK
+1628 GATFQLAK
-1636 WNKTTK
+1636 WNSTTK
-1642 TFDEVCTLKTN
+1642 KFEEVRKLTTD
-1653 ASGQINFGLQD
+1653 AAGQINFGLQD

-1697 PSKSPIYLLWGAFSS
+1697 LSKSPIYLLWGAFSNT
-1712 IKRADAFNAAT
+1712 KQDDAFKTAT
-1723 GGESYIHD
+1723 GETCVND
-1731 ASEYDKWL
+1731 SEYNQGIDSSK
-1739 DCNNV
+1739 V

-1773 DGKTELALDRVNS
+1773 DGKTELALDKVNS

-1792 ELWRKGYQSGGEKP
+1792 ELWRKSYQYGSQKS
-1806 DTKVES
+1806 DDLVKT
-1812 VTLDSS
+1812 VTLDNS
-1818 NNWSYSWNDLPL
+1818 NNWSYSWNNLPL
-1830 TDPADSSITY
+1830 TDSADSSITY

-1890 PYTAVGGTMMLTA
+1890 PYTAVGGTMMLSA

>member
-1 MNDILKTY
+1 MNDILKTH
-9 KEQFRENRHM
+9 KEQFRENRHT

-41 LHGIG
+41 LHGVG

-55 HEVEHTHTAACYDKV
+55 GEVEHAHTADCYDKV
-70 LICGYTEG
+70 LICGYAEG
-78 ELENADEIA
+78 ELENADEVA

-93 GSAQSSAED
+93 ASAAQSSAEE

-111 QIEFVPHEHTADCY
+111 QIEFVPHEHTDDCY
-125 VEVQTLTCMEEE
+125 TEVQTLTCLEEE
-137 HTHGDDCFDPED
+137 HVHDDDCYDPED
-149 GTLICEKYEHT
+149 GSLICEKFEHT
-160 HGESCYTTEYELAC
+160 HDESCYTTEYELTC

-204 LEPVVNTVEPIYH
+204 LEPVVDTVEPIYH

-225 KVLTCPLPEHH
+225 EVLVCPLPEHH
-236 HTVACLSDTSA
+236 HTVSCLSDTSA

-256 AANADA
+256 AANAEA
-262 VITGEWNKDLLS
+262 VITGKWNEDLLS

-280 GYEQSVKNFEIDP
+280 GYEQSEKNFEIDP
-293 ADGVTLHYYSRYGQS
+293 ADGVTLRYYSRYGQS
-308 YGNPYG
+308 YGNAYG
-314 EWDVMFLSYCL
+314 EWDVMFLAYCL

-351 DWLLQEDGSA
+351 DWLLEEDGSA

-380 DSSAAGAEPDL
+380 DSSADSAEPDL
-391 DDLFNVDTADT
+391 DDLFSVDTE
-402 SFSMDAAFENGAEL
+402 FENSAEL
-416 EDSDA
+416 EDSGV
-421 SALAAAPSTALQ
+421 SALDAAPSA
-433 DPAAA
+433 DD
-438 PSTGTQDTVI
+438 STGAQDT
-448 APSTGTQDT
+448 AATSGTQDT
-457 VLTPSIVDPEP
+457 VLTPDPVDPQP
-468 EQPAEKPVYSA
+468 EQPAEKPVDSA
-479 GTAASSTAASTPS
+479 DTAAPS
-492 TVTSASST
+492 TVTS
-500 VSSASGA
+500 VSGA
-507 DTLAPSVGSPA
+507 DTLAPSVVSPA

-539 EVNEDAGTLT
+539 SVDEDADTLT
-549 VISGDVNGKVDEVT
+549 VISGDVDGKVAEVT
-563 LFNTDVENV
+563 LFNTEVENV
-572 ISVAYAQIALSEG
+572 ISVAYAQIELSEG
-585 DSDSDD
+585 DTSSDD
-591 DTASDIIEIDPV
+591 TSSDIIEIDPV
-603 FSCSVTTVYETA
+603 FSCSVTTVYGTV

-628 RYAAPSTYAVTAVSA
+628 RYAAPSTYAAAAVSA
-643 TPVDMGTHITNVSV
+643 TAVDMGTHITNVSV
-657 QVPNSTDGSGVVT
+657 QVPAYTDGSGNVT

-687 QLNYSFNKNEITKDN
+687 QLNYGFAANEITSDN

-726 WRDITTGKDVVV
+726 WHDSTTGKNVIV
-738 GTYNIDGDTVTFTYN
+738 GTYAIDGDTVTFTYN
-753 EDFADGKAFDG
+753 EEFADGKAFDG
-764 DFEFKASAS
+764 DFEFKASVS
-773 SDSSMEGQT
+773 SDSSMENQE
-782 IHFGGTTGSVTIK
+782 INFGGTTGSVTIK
-795 KEDLISDL
+795 KEDLTHDL

-811 DASGKELIK
+811 DEAGKELIK
-820 YDSTAKTL
+820 FDSATKTL

-840 GTGDTVNLTD
+840 GTGTTVNITD

-857 SLPSNATY
+857 SLPIAATY
-865 RQDTI
+865 QQSTI
-870 KLIKIAA
+870 KLIKVDA
-877 DGTEKDVTTDYQ
+877 DGNKTDVTTDYQ
-889 SKLTVGTEL
+889 DKLNVGTEL

-903 PELKAGEQY
+903 PKLEAGEQY
-912 VLRYHATIPVNDDY
+912 ILQYHATIPVHDDY
-926 TYKAINKVKAEFDG
+926 TYQSINNVKAEFDG
-940 KDSSTST
+940 KDSTVSK
-947 EVKNTNPRLTKSGNY
+947 EVKNTEPRLTKSGNY
-962 DASSRIITWT
+962 DANSRIITWT
-972 VKINN
+972 VTIKN
-977 PYGEDLRGKTFK
+977 PYGEDLRGKTFT
-989 DFLPAGLE
+989 DLLPAGLE
-997 VVDVVKI
+997 VVNNVEI
-1004 QRGYYSDDIKPV
+1004 TRGYWSDDIKPV
-1016 SAADFIKDGYSYTFP
+1016 SAEDFKKAGCSYTFP
-1031 TDLAHGP
+1031 TDKS
-1038 ETESFYTIEIK
+1038 ETAAFYTIKIQ
-1049 TKVPDN
+1049 TKVPDG
-1055 TTVGTIYTNT
+1055 TAVGTTYKNEAT
-1065 ADFDGS
+1065 FDGNS
-1071 GASGDVTVTDRSS
+1071 ASGDVTVTDRDS
-1084 YLNKSLSK
+1084 YLSKSLYK

-1113 GWDEITLTDTI
+1113 GWNEITLTDTI

-1130 GTEQDGTH
+1130 GTEQDDTH

-1143 ELKEEIKNNLHLTL
+1143 ELKDEIKNNLHLTL
-1157 FNSSDTVTM
+1157 FNSTETVTM
-1166 ANASDYNVTFTVTY
+1166 ANASEHDVTFTVTY

-1218 SYHTVA
+1218 NYHTVA
-1224 DISNAGIEEPWR
+1224 DISNAGIEEPWL
-1236 FVNNAASGG
+1236 FVNNAVSGD
-1245 KTTDAS
+1245 KTSDAS

-1262 EKLVYNENNFDAAGS
+1262 EKLVYEYGNFNNAGS

-1283 YDKNNGKIYYELT
+1283 YTSNGGKIYYELT

-1305 ELTTKDLVITDTLPA
+1305 PLTTEDLVITDTLPA
-1320 GVTFDISSVDVG
+1320 GVTFDISNVITVG
-1332 ANEYKSDGS
+1332 ALSLNDDGS
-1341 VLHQTWFAHTIYG
+1341 VPHQSWLAQTIHG
-1354 SNGRLDYEISAT
+1354 SDGRPDYKISTSENFDVSKKSISAT
-1366 KNFSASKTHIGV
+1366 
-1378 NDTDRTITFTIN
+1378 DTDRTITFTIN
-1390 KGYNVSAKPQVF
+1390 HGYNVSAKPQVF
-1402 YIRYSVSV
+1402 YIRYWVSV

-1421 QNIYR
+1421 ENKYR

-1433 DKAETKTTVKRSYE
+1433 DKAETETTVKRSYE

-1459 TDATGNKLA
+1459 TDDTGNKLA

-1475 VVINPTGDN
+1475 VVINPTGAK
-1484 LLNTSNTLT
+1484 LLTTSNTLT
-1493 LTDTLSFDPS
+1493 LTDTLSFEPS
-1503 DNTSADLD
+1503 ANTSAELD

-1524 TTGNLVAD
+1524 GGNIVAD
-1532 HTNEIGHDRFTAIYD
+1532 HTNEIGHDRFTATYD
-1547 SPNHTMTVTVP
+1547 SPSHTMTVTVP

-1579 TVKNHANLIGLE
+1579 TVKNHANLSGLE

-1603 STATVRFSKF
+1603 SSATVRFSKF
-1613 DLNKVDSNDYLVTLR
+1613 DLNKVDSNDYLVTLP
-1628 GAIFQLAK
+1628 GATFQLAK
-1636 WNKTTK
+1636 WDTTTNAFK
-1642 TFDEVCTLKTN
+1642 EVCTLETDN
-1653 ASGQINFGLQD
+1653 SGQIHFSL
-1664 SSATA
+1664 ATA
-1669 ESFTESSA
+1669 ESHDTSSA

-1690 DAPTGYA
+1690 KQPDGYA
-1697 PSKSPIYLLWGAFSS
+1697 LSQSPIYLLLGAFSNT
-1712 IKRADAFNAAT
+1712 KQDDAFKTAT
-1723 GGESYIHD
+1723 GETWVND
-1731 ASEYDKWL
+1731 SEYNQGIDNHK
-1739 DCNNV
+1739 V
-1744 TYLARGDISAVYV
+1744 TYLARGESSAVYM

-1773 DGKTELALDRVNS
+1773 DGKTELALDKVNS

-1792 ELWRKGYQSGGEKP
+1792 ELRRKSYQYGSQKS
-1806 DTKVES
+1806 DDLVET
-1812 VTLDSS
+1812 VTLDNS
-1818 NNWSYSWNDLPL
+1818 NNWNYSWNNLPL

-1890 PYTAVGGTMMLTA
+1890 PYTAVGGTMMLSA
-1903 LAYSFIHRKRRH
+1903 LAYSFIHRKRRR